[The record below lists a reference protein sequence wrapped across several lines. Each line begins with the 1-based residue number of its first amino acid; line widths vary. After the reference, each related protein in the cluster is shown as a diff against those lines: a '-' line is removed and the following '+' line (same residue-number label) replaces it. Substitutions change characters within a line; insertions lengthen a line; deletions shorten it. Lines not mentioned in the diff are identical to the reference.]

1 MGRYF
6 FLIVLNNLL
15 IYFFFL
21 SEKENVVMNNYS
33 TRSNQILNLNNNLS
47 SKYLII
53 GICFQA
59 LIWGGISGKISGT
72 VVNRETGEALP
83 GANVIVVGTSQG
95 AMADEEGEYYILN
108 LRPGVYSI
116 TASMIGFQ
124 ATTRKNVTIHSD
136 HTALISF
143 ELSTK
148 VIEGEEVFVIADKEI
163 ILMDRSA
170 SEVSIVADDIKKV
183 PKIRDVKDY
192 LNLEAGIENDLIR
205 GGGLD
210 QTALMVD
217 GMSFV
222 DNRSN
227 QPIMMVNMSSIDQ
240 ISIIKGGFNAEY
252 GNIRSGLINIIT
264 KEGSPTNF
272 SGSIDIHYDPPN
284 YKHDGFS
291 LYDPMN
297 YYLRPFLEPG
307 VMWSGT
313 QNGTWDTDMQESY
326 PEFIGWNAVSAN
338 LLSDNDP
345 SNDMSPSQARDLFLW
360 YHRAEGS
367 DELNQEQGQYAH
379 KPDINLDIGFGGPV
393 PLVGK
398 AIGDMS
404 FYFSHHNKNEMF
416 ALPTARDYYSESNT
430 QLKLT
435 MTPKEKIKLKI
446 EGLYGEINTLSASPE
461 GSGNNWYLDSG
472 TDILSSYLAT
482 SDAYADGGG
491 SAMYWPN
498 ALNPFN
504 IYRSMVG
511 LTLDHVISPSTFY
524 NIRISNVHLKNACY
538 GPDFIRDTT
547 AVRSF
552 GNVIVDE
559 APLGFLVASDY
570 TPSGDGMVFA
580 SLGGVTRDKSEVTTL
595 NIKFDLTSQ
604 INKKHQIK
612 TGFEFNYDDL
622 NTNYQSQFSYAPKNN
637 YVNQYR
643 AYPSRLSAYIQD
655 KIEIRGLFAN
665 LGLRIDSN
673 NPNKEWYT
681 VDVYSKYLSP
691 TFKEDFT
698 QLAPK
703 ESAKGH
709 LKISPR
715 IGISHPI
722 TSVAKLYFNY
732 GHFYSMPSSIDM
744 YQIGYGTAYQGID
757 YLGNPSAEIPKTI
770 AYELGVEYNLS
781 NTILL
786 HASGY
791 YKDVFEQIAYVNYT
805 SIDGSVN
812 YTTTENTN
820 YEDIRGFEIRA
831 QKRYGRWFTGW
842 INYNYIVQTWGYFGR
857 DHYYE
862 NPRDQLRYGYQN
874 PKQEKPLARPFVR
887 SSLVF
892 HTPKAWGPKIL
903 GMRPFGQWQANMLL
917 TWKAGDY
924 ITWDPLDTYELQD
937 NLQWKSEFNSDLRIA
952 KNISGGKTDLMFFMD
967 ITNVLGLQ
975 YISMQGFDGGD
986 DWRNYVESLHLP
998 MYDSEEYLAMGYTGG
1013 NDQLGDISSK
1023 DKPHINMPN
1032 RGFLTYLNPR
1042 RITIG
1047 FRYYF

>member
-1 MGRYF
+1 MF
-6 FLIVLNNLL
+6 KFP
-15 IYFFFL
+15 
-21 SEKENVVMNNYS
+21 
-33 TRSNQILNLNNNLS
+33 TRSSKKMNFINNLS
-47 SKYLII
+47 TKYLVMA
-53 GICFQA
+53 ICIQA
-59 LIWGGISGKISGT
+59 LILGGVSGKISGK
-72 VVNRETGEALP
+72 VVNRDTGEALP
-83 GANVIVVGTSQG
+83 GANVILVGTSQG
-95 AMADEEGEYYILN
+95 AMADGEGEYYILN
-108 LRPGVYSI
+108 LRPGMYSI
-116 TASMIGFQ
+116 SVSMIGFQ
-124 ATTRKNVTIHSD
+124 TVTRKDVTIHPD

-148 VIEGEEVFVIADKEI
+148 VIEGEEIFVIAEREN

-170 SEVSIVADDIKKV
+170 SEVSILADDIKKV
-183 PKIRDVKDY
+183 PNIRNIKDY
-192 LNLEAGIENDLIR
+192 LNIEAGIENGLIR

-252 GNIRSGLINIIT
+252 GNIRSGLISIIT
-264 KEGSPTNF
+264 KEGSTTNY
-272 SGSIDIHYDPPN
+272 SGSIDIYYDPPQ
-284 YKHDGFS
+284 YKHDGYS

-297 YYLRPFLEPG
+297 YYLRPFLEPS

-313 QNGTWDTDMQESY
+313 HQGAWDSETRESY

-360 YHRAEGS
+360 YHQTEGS
-367 DELNQEQGQYAH
+367 DDLGQIKGQYAH
-379 KPDINLDIGFGGPV
+379 KPDLNLDIGFGGPV
-393 PLVGK
+393 PLIGK
-398 AIGDMS
+398 ILGDMS
-404 FYFSHHNKNEMF
+404 FYFSHNNKNEMF
-416 ALPTARDYYSESNT
+416 ALPTAKDFYSESNT

-435 MTPKEKIKLKI
+435 MTPKDKIKLKI
-446 EGLYGEINTLSASPE
+446 EGIYGEVNTLSASPE

-472 TDILSSYLAT
+472 SDILWSYLAT

-491 SAMYWPN
+491 SALYWPN
-498 ALNPFN
+498 ALNPYN

-511 LTLDHVISPSTFY
+511 LTLDHVINPSTYY

-547 AVRSF
+547 MVQSF
-552 GNVIVDE
+552 GNVNVDE
-559 APLGFLVASDY
+559 SPFGFLVASNY

-604 INKKHQIK
+604 INKKHQVK

-622 NTNYQSQFSYAPKNN
+622 YTNYQSQFSYAPKNN
-637 YVNQYR
+637 YINQYR
-643 AYPSRLSAYIQD
+643 AYPSRLSLYVQD
-655 KIEIRGLFAN
+655 KIEIKGLFAN
-665 LGLRIDSN
+665 LGLRVDNSY
-673 NPNKEWYT
+673 PNINWYT
-681 VDVYSKYLSP
+681 VDLYSKYLSP

-698 QLAPK
+698 ESAPK
-703 ESAKGH
+703 ESARGH

-722 TSVAKLYFNY
+722 THAAKLYFNY

-757 YLGNPSAEIPKTI
+757 FLGNPSAEIPKTI
-770 AYELGVEYNLS
+770 AYELGVEYDLFNK
-781 NTILL
+781 ILI

-791 YKDVFEQIAYVNYT
+791 YKDVSDQIAYVGYT

-812 YTTTENTN
+812 YTTTENSN
-820 YEDIRGFEIRA
+820 YEDIRGFELRV
-831 QKRYGRWFTGW
+831 QKRFGHWVTGW
-842 INYNYIVQTWGYFGR
+842 VNYNYVVQTWGNFGR

-874 PKQEKPLARPFVR
+874 PKQEKPLARPFAR

-892 HTPKAWGPKIL
+892 HTPKVWGPKIF
-903 GMRPFGQWQANMLL
+903 GMRPFEQWQANILL
-917 TWKAGDY
+917 GWKAGEY

-937 NLQWKSEFNSDLRIA
+937 NLQWRSEFTGDLRIA
-952 KNISGGKTDLMFFMD
+952 KNISGEKFDLMFFMD
-967 ITNVLGLQ
+967 VNNVFGLQ
-975 YISMQGFDGGD
+975 YISMQGFDSGD
-986 DWRNYVESLHLP
+986 DWRNYLESLHLQ
-998 MYDSEEYLAMGYTGG
+998 MYNDEEYIAKGYTSG
-1013 NDQLGDISSK
+1013 NDRVGDVYS
-1023 DKPHINMPN
+1023 DEKPHINMPN

-1047 FRYYF
+1047 LRYNF

>member
-1 MGRYF
+1 MF
-6 FLIVLNNLL
+6 KFP
-15 IYFFFL
+15 
-21 SEKENVVMNNYS
+21 
-33 TRSNQILNLNNNLS
+33 TRSSKKMNFINNLS
-47 SKYLII
+47 TKYLVMA
-53 GICFQA
+53 ICIQA
-59 LIWGGISGKISGT
+59 LILGGVSGKISGK
-72 VVNRETGEALP
+72 VVNRDTGEALP
-83 GANVIVVGTSQG
+83 GANVILVGTSQG
-95 AMADEEGEYYILN
+95 AMADGEGEYYILN
-108 LRPGVYSI
+108 LRPGMYSI
-116 TASMIGFQ
+116 SVSMIGFQ
-124 ATTRKNVTIHSD
+124 TVTRKDVTIHPD

-148 VIEGEEVFVIADKEI
+148 VIEGEEIFVIAEKGN

-170 SEVSIVADDIKKV
+170 SEVSILADDIKKV
-183 PKIRDVKDY
+183 PNIRNIKDY
-192 LNLEAGIENDLIR
+192 LNIEAGIENGLIR

-227 QPIMMVNMSSIDQ
+227 QPVMMVNMSSIDQ

-252 GNIRSGLINIIT
+252 GNIRSGLISIIT
-264 KEGSPTNF
+264 KEGSTTNY
-272 SGSIDIHYDPPN
+272 SGSIDIYYDPPQ
-284 YKHDGFS
+284 YKHDGYS

-297 YYLRPFLEPG
+297 YYLRPFLEPS

-313 QNGTWDTDMQESY
+313 HQGAWDSETRESY

-360 YHRAEGS
+360 YHQTEGS
-367 DELNQEQGQYAH
+367 DDLGQIKGQYAH
-379 KPDINLDIGFGGPV
+379 KPDLNLDIGFGGPV
-393 PLVGK
+393 PLIGK
-398 AIGDMS
+398 ILGDMS
-404 FYFSHHNKNEMF
+404 FYFSHNNKNEMF
-416 ALPTARDYYSESNT
+416 ALPTAKDFYSESNT

-435 MTPKEKIKLKI
+435 MTPKDKIKLKI
-446 EGLYGEINTLSASPE
+446 EGIYGEVNTLSASPE

-472 TDILSSYLAT
+472 SDILWSYLAT

-491 SAMYWPN
+491 SALYWPN
-498 ALNPFN
+498 ALNPYN

-511 LTLDHVISPSTFY
+511 FTLDHVISPSTFY

-547 AVRSF
+547 MVQSF
-552 GNVIVDE
+552 GNVNVDE
-559 APLGFLVASDY
+559 SPFGFLVASNY

-604 INKKHQIK
+604 INKKHQVK

-622 NTNYQSQFSYAPKNN
+622 YTNYQSQFSYAPKNN
-637 YVNQYR
+637 YINQYR
-643 AYPSRLSAYIQD
+643 AYPSRLSLYVQD
-655 KIEIRGLFAN
+655 KIEIKGLFAN
-665 LGLRIDSN
+665 LGLRVDNSY
-673 NPNKEWYT
+673 PNINWYT
-681 VDVYSKYLSP
+681 VDLYSKYLSP

-698 QLAPK
+698 ESAPK
-703 ESAKGH
+703 ESARGH

-722 TSVAKLYFNY
+722 THAAKLYFNY

-770 AYELGVEYNLS
+770 AYELGVEYDLFNK
-781 NTILL
+781 ILI

-791 YKDVFEQIAYVNYT
+791 YKDVSDQIAYVGYT

-812 YTTTENTN
+812 YTTTENSN
-820 YEDIRGFEIRA
+820 YEDIRGFELRV
-831 QKRYGRWFTGW
+831 QKRFGHWVTGW
-842 INYNYIVQTWGYFGR
+842 VNYNYVVQTWGNFGR

-874 PKQEKPLARPFVR
+874 PKQEKPLARPFAR

-892 HTPKAWGPKIL
+892 HTPKVWGPKIF
-903 GMRPFGQWQANMLL
+903 GMRPFEQWQANILL
-917 TWKAGDY
+917 GWKAGEY

-937 NLQWKSEFNSDLRIA
+937 NLQWRSEFTGDLRIA
-952 KNISGGKTDLMFFMD
+952 KNISGEKFDLMFFMD
-967 ITNVLGLQ
+967 VNNVFGLQ
-975 YISMQGFDGGD
+975 YITMQGFDSGD
-986 DWRNYVESLHLP
+986 DWRNYLESLHLQ
-998 MYDSEEYLAMGYTGG
+998 MYNDEEYIAKGYTSG
-1013 NDQLGDISSK
+1013 NDRVGDVYS
-1023 DKPHINMPN
+1023 DEKPHINMPN

-1047 FRYYF
+1047 LRYNF

>member
-1 MGRYF
+1 MSHF
-6 FLIVLNNLL
+6 
-15 IYFFFL
+15 
-21 SEKENVVMNNYS
+21 S
-33 TRSNQILNLNNNLS
+33 TRYNKILNLNNNLS
-47 SKYLII
+47 IKYLTI

-59 LIWGGISGKISGT
+59 LIWGGVTGKISGS

-95 AMADEEGEYYILN
+95 AMADEVGEYYILN

-124 ATTRKNVTIHSD
+124 ATTKKDVTIHTD

-170 SEVSIVADDIKKV
+170 SEVSILADDIKKV
-183 PKIRDVKDY
+183 PKIRDIKDY

-205 GGGLD
+205 GGSLD
-210 QTALMVD
+210 QTSLMVD

-227 QPIMMVNMSSIDQ
+227 QPVMMVNLSSIDQ

-264 KEGSPTNF
+264 KEGSPTNY
-272 SGSIDIHYDPPN
+272 SGSIDIHYDPPQ
-284 YKHDGFS
+284 YKHDGYS

-297 YYLRPFLEPG
+297 YYLRPFLDNL
-307 VMWSGT
+307 VAWSGT
-313 QNGTWDTDMQESY
+313 QQGAWDTDMQESY

-345 SNDMSPSQARDLFLW
+345 SNDMTPSQARDLFLW
-360 YHRAEGS
+360 YHQAEGS
-367 DELNQEQGQYAH
+367 DELNQKQGQYAH
-379 KPDINLDIGFGGPV
+379 KPDINLDVGFGGPV

-398 AIGDMS
+398 AIGNMT

-416 ALPTARDYYSESNT
+416 ALPTAIDYYSESNT

-446 EGLYGEINTLSASPE
+446 EGLYGEVNTLSASPE

-547 AVRSF
+547 AIRSF

-559 APLGFLVASDY
+559 APLGFLVTSDY

-580 SLGGVTRDKSEVTTL
+580 SLGGVTRDNSKVTTL
-595 NIKFDLTSQ
+595 NVKFDLTSQ

-673 NPNKEWYT
+673 NPNQEWYT
-681 VDVYSKYLSP
+681 VDIYSKYLSP

-722 TSVAKLYFNY
+722 TSAAKLYFNY

-757 YLGNPSAEIPKTI
+757 FLGNPSAEIPKTVS
-770 AYELGVEYNLS
+770 YELGVEYNLS
-781 NTILL
+781 NTVLL

-805 SIDGSVN
+805 NIDGSVN
-812 YTTTENTN
+812 YTTTENSN

-874 PKQEKPLARPFVR
+874 PKQEKPLARPFAR

-892 HTPKAWGPKIL
+892 HTPKAWGPKIF

-924 ITWDPLDTYELQD
+924 TTWDPLETYELQD
-937 NLQWKSEFNSDLRIA
+937 NLQWRSEFNGDLRIA
-952 KNISGGKTDLMFFMD
+952 KNISGEKNDLLFFMD

-975 YISMQGFDGGD
+975 YISIQGFDGGD
-986 DWRNYVESLHLP
+986 DWRDYLESLHLP
-998 MYDSEEYLAMGYTGG
+998 MYDGEEYLAKGYTGG
-1013 NDQLGDISSK
+1013 DDRLGDVSSK

-1042 RITIG
+1042 RFTIG
-1047 FRYYF
+1047 FRYNF

>member
-1 MGRYF
+1 MAVH
-6 FLIVLNNLL
+6 I
-15 IYFFFL
+15 I
-21 SEKENVVMNNYS
+21 S
-33 TRSNQILNLNNNLS
+33 TKFNKILNS
-47 SKYLII
+47 FIKSWAGYLII
-53 GICFQA
+53 GICFQSF
-59 LIWGGISGKISGT
+59 IWAGVSGKISGEIIDK
-72 VVNRETGEALP
+72 ETGEALP

-108 LRPGVYSI
+108 LRPGAYSI
-116 TASMIGFQ
+116 TASMIGYQ
-124 ATTRKNVTIHSD
+124 TITRKDITIHSD
-136 HTALISF
+136 HTVFLNF

-148 VIEGEEVFVIADKEI
+148 IIEGDEVVVTADREI

-170 SEVSIVADDIKKV
+170 SEVSILADDIKKV
-183 PKIRDVKDY
+183 PKIRDLNDY

-205 GGGLD
+205 GGTLD

-217 GMSFV
+217 GMSFI

-227 QPIMMVNMSSIDQ
+227 QPVMMVNMSSIDQ

-264 KEGSPTNF
+264 KEGSPSNY
-272 SGSIDIHYDPPN
+272 SGSIDIYYDPPQF
-284 YKHDGFS
+284 KHDGYS
-291 LYDPMN
+291 LFDPMN

-307 VMWSGT
+307 VMWGGT
-313 QNGTWDTDMQESY
+313 QHGAWDSEMQESY

-367 DELNQEQGQYAH
+367 AELGQKKGQYAH
-379 KPDINLDIGFGGPV
+379 KPDFNLDIGFGGPV

-398 AIGDMS
+398 AIGNMT

-435 MTPKEKIKLKI
+435 MRPKSKIKLKI
-446 EGLYGEINTLSASPE
+446 EGLYGEINSLSASPE

-472 TDILSSYLAT
+472 SDILWSYLT
-482 SDAYADGGG
+482 MSDAYTDGGG
-491 SAMYWPN
+491 SAFYWPN

-511 LTLDHVISPSTFY
+511 LTFDHVISPSTFY

-547 AVRSF
+547 TIRSF
-552 GNVIVDE
+552 GNVNVDQS
-559 APLGFLVASDY
+559 PFGFLVASDY

-604 INKKHQIK
+604 INKKHQVK
-612 TGFEFNYDDL
+612 TGFELNYDDL

-637 YVNQYR
+637 YVNHYR
-643 AYPSRLSAYIQD
+643 AYPARLSAYIQD
-655 KIEIRGLFAN
+655 KIEIKGLFAN
-665 LGLRIDSN
+665 LGLRVDSN
-673 NPNKEWYT
+673 YPNKEWYS
-681 VDVYSKYLSP
+681 VDLYSKYLSP
-691 TFKEDFT
+691 TFKDDFT
-698 QLAPK
+698 KSAPK

-722 TSVAKLYFNY
+722 TSAAKLYFNY

-770 AYELGVEYNLS
+770 AYELGVEYDLS
-781 NTILL
+781 NMVLL

-791 YKDVFEQIAYVNYT
+791 YKDIFEQIAYVDYT

-812 YTTTENTN
+812 YTTTENSN
-820 YEDIRGFEIRA
+820 YEDIRGFEVRV

-874 PKQEKPLARPFVR
+874 PKQEKPLARPFAR
-887 SSLVF
+887 SNLVF
-892 HTPKAWGPKIL
+892 HTPQAWGPKIFK
-903 GMRPFGQWQANMLL
+903 MRPLEQLQANLL
-917 TWKAGDY
+917 LGWKAGDY

-937 NLQWKSEFNSDLRIA
+937 NLQWTSEFTADLRVA
-952 KNISGGKTDLMFFMD
+952 KNISSKNSDLMFFMD
-967 ITNVLGLQ
+967 VTNIFGLQ

-986 DWRNYVESLHLP
+986 DWRNYLESLHLP
-998 MYDSEEYLAMGYTGG
+998 MYDDDAYTAAGYAGG
-1013 NDQLGDISSK
+1013 DDQLGDVYSK
-1023 DKPHINMPN
+1023 SKPHINMPN

-1042 RITIG
+1042 RFTIG
-1047 FRYYF
+1047 FRYNF

>member
-1 MGRYF
+1 MF
-6 FLIVLNNLL
+6 KFP
-15 IYFFFL
+15 
-21 SEKENVVMNNYS
+21 
-33 TRSNQILNLNNNLS
+33 TRSSKKMNFINNLS
-47 SKYLII
+47 TKYLVMA
-53 GICFQA
+53 ICIQA
-59 LIWGGISGKISGT
+59 LILGGVSGKISGK
-72 VVNRETGEALP
+72 VVNRDTGEALP
-83 GANVIVVGTSQG
+83 GANVILVGTSQG
-95 AMADEEGEYYILN
+95 AMADGEGEYYILN
-108 LRPGVYSI
+108 LRPGMYSI
-116 TASMIGFQ
+116 SVSMIGFQ
-124 ATTRKNVTIHSD
+124 TVTRKDVTIHPD

-148 VIEGEEVFVIADKEI
+148 VIEGEEIFVIAEREN

-170 SEVSIVADDIKKV
+170 SEVSILADDIKKV
-183 PKIRDVKDY
+183 PNIRNIKDY
-192 LNLEAGIENDLIR
+192 LNIEAGIENGLIR

-227 QPIMMVNMSSIDQ
+227 QPVMMVNMSSIDQ

-252 GNIRSGLINIIT
+252 GNIRSGLISIIT
-264 KEGSPTNF
+264 KEGSTTNY
-272 SGSIDIHYDPPN
+272 SGSIDIYYDPPQ
-284 YKHDGFS
+284 YKHDGYS

-297 YYLRPFLEPG
+297 YYLRPFLEPS

-313 QNGTWDTDMQESY
+313 HQGAWDSETRESY

-360 YHRAEGS
+360 YHQTEGS
-367 DELNQEQGQYAH
+367 DDLGQIKGQYAH
-379 KPDINLDIGFGGPV
+379 KPDLNLDIGFGGPV
-393 PLVGK
+393 PLIGK
-398 AIGDMS
+398 ILGDMS
-404 FYFSHHNKNEMF
+404 FYFSHNNKNEMF
-416 ALPTARDYYSESNT
+416 ALPTAKDFYSESNT

-435 MTPKEKIKLKI
+435 MTPKDKIKLKI
-446 EGLYGEINTLSASPE
+446 EGIYGEVNTLSASPE

-472 TDILSSYLAT
+472 SDILWSYLAT

-491 SAMYWPN
+491 SALYWPN
-498 ALNPFN
+498 ALNPYN

-511 LTLDHVISPSTFY
+511 LTLDHVINPSTYY

-547 AVRSF
+547 MVRSF

-559 APLGFLVASDY
+559 SPFGFLVASNY

-604 INKKHQIK
+604 INKKHQVK

-622 NTNYQSQFSYAPKNN
+622 YTNYQSQFSYAPKNN
-637 YVNQYR
+637 YINQYR
-643 AYPSRLSAYIQD
+643 AYPSRLSLYVQD
-655 KIEIRGLFAN
+655 KIEIKGLFAN
-665 LGLRIDSN
+665 LGLRVDNSY
-673 NPNKEWYT
+673 PNINWYT
-681 VDVYSKYLSP
+681 VDLYSKYLSP

-698 QLAPK
+698 ESAPK
-703 ESAKGH
+703 ESARGH

-722 TSVAKLYFNY
+722 THAAKLYFNY

-757 YLGNPSAEIPKTI
+757 FLGNPSAEIPKTI
-770 AYELGVEYNLS
+770 AYELGVEYDLFNK
-781 NTILL
+781 ILI

-791 YKDVFEQIAYVNYT
+791 YKDVSDQIAYVGYT

-812 YTTTENTN
+812 YTTTENSN
-820 YEDIRGFEIRA
+820 YEDIRGFELRV
-831 QKRYGRWFTGW
+831 QKRFGHWVTGW
-842 INYNYIVQTWGYFGR
+842 VNYNYVVQTWGNFGR

-874 PKQEKPLARPFVR
+874 PKQEKPLARPFAR

-892 HTPKAWGPKIL
+892 HTPKVWGPKIF
-903 GMRPFGQWQANMLL
+903 GMRPFEQWQANILL
-917 TWKAGDY
+917 GWKAGEY

-937 NLQWKSEFNSDLRIA
+937 NLQWRSEFTGDLRIA
-952 KNISGGKTDLMFFMD
+952 KNISGEKFDLMFFMD
-967 ITNVLGLQ
+967 VNNVFGLQ
-975 YISMQGFDGGD
+975 YISMQGFDSGD
-986 DWRNYVESLHLP
+986 DWRNYLESLHLQ
-998 MYDSEEYLAMGYTGG
+998 MYNDEEYIAKGYTSG
-1013 NDQLGDISSK
+1013 NDRVGDVYS
-1023 DKPHINMPN
+1023 DEKPHINMPN

-1047 FRYYF
+1047 LRYNF

>member
-1 MGRYF
+1 MF
-6 FLIVLNNLL
+6 KFP
-15 IYFFFL
+15 
-21 SEKENVVMNNYS
+21 
-33 TRSNQILNLNNNLS
+33 TRSSKKMNFINNLS
-47 SKYLII
+47 TKYLVMA
-53 GICFQA
+53 ICIQA
-59 LIWGGISGKISGT
+59 LILGGVSGKISGK
-72 VVNRETGEALP
+72 VVNRDTGEALP
-83 GANVIVVGTSQG
+83 GANVILVGTSQG
-95 AMADEEGEYYILN
+95 AMADGEGEYYILN
-108 LRPGVYSI
+108 LRPGMYSI
-116 TASMIGFQ
+116 SVSMIGFQ
-124 ATTRKNVTIHSD
+124 TVTRKDVTIHPD

-148 VIEGEEVFVIADKEI
+148 VIEGEEIFVIAEREN

-170 SEVSIVADDIKKV
+170 SEVSILADDIKKV
-183 PKIRDVKDY
+183 PNIRNIKDY
-192 LNLEAGIENDLIR
+192 LNIEAGIENGLIR

-227 QPIMMVNMSSIDQ
+227 QPVMMVNMSSIDQ

-252 GNIRSGLINIIT
+252 GNIRSGLISIIT
-264 KEGSPTNF
+264 KEGSTTNY
-272 SGSIDIHYDPPN
+272 SGSIDIYYDPPQ
-284 YKHDGFS
+284 YKHDGYS

-297 YYLRPFLEPG
+297 YYLRPFLEPS

-313 QNGTWDTDMQESY
+313 HQGAWDSETRESY

-360 YHRAEGS
+360 YHQTEGS
-367 DELNQEQGQYAH
+367 DDLGQIKGQYAH
-379 KPDINLDIGFGGPV
+379 KPDLNLDIGFGGPV
-393 PLVGK
+393 PLIGK
-398 AIGDMS
+398 ILGDMS
-404 FYFSHHNKNEMF
+404 FYFSHNNKNEMF
-416 ALPTARDYYSESNT
+416 ALPTAKDFYSESNT

-435 MTPKEKIKLKI
+435 MTPKDKIKLKI
-446 EGLYGEINTLSASPE
+446 EGIYGEVNTLSASPE

-472 TDILSSYLAT
+472 SDILWSYLAT

-491 SAMYWPN
+491 SALYWPN
-498 ALNPFN
+498 ALNPYN

-511 LTLDHVISPSTFY
+511 LTLDHVINPSTYY

-547 AVRSF
+547 MVQSF
-552 GNVIVDE
+552 GNVNVDE
-559 APLGFLVASDY
+559 SPFGFLVASNY

-604 INKKHQIK
+604 INKKHQVK

-622 NTNYQSQFSYAPKNN
+622 YTNYQSQFSYAPKNN
-637 YVNQYR
+637 YINQYR
-643 AYPSRLSAYIQD
+643 AYPSRLSLYVQD
-655 KIEIRGLFAN
+655 KIEIKGLFAN
-665 LGLRIDSN
+665 LGLRVDNSY
-673 NPNKEWYT
+673 PNINWYT
-681 VDVYSKYLSP
+681 VDLYSKYLSP

-698 QLAPK
+698 ESAPK
-703 ESAKGH
+703 ESARGH

-722 TSVAKLYFNY
+722 THAAKLYFNY

-757 YLGNPSAEIPKTI
+757 FLGNPSAEIPKTI
-770 AYELGVEYNLS
+770 AYELGVEYDLFNK
-781 NTILL
+781 ILI

-791 YKDVFEQIAYVNYT
+791 YKDVSDQIAYVGYT

-812 YTTTENTN
+812 YTTTENSN
-820 YEDIRGFEIRA
+820 YEDIRGFELRV
-831 QKRYGRWFTGW
+831 QKRFGHWVTGW
-842 INYNYIVQTWGYFGR
+842 VNYNYVVQTWGNFGR

-874 PKQEKPLARPFVR
+874 PKQEKPLARPFAR

-892 HTPKAWGPKIL
+892 HTPKVWGPKIF
-903 GMRPFGQWQANMLL
+903 GMRPFEQWQANILL
-917 TWKAGDY
+917 GWKAGEY

-937 NLQWKSEFNSDLRIA
+937 NLQWRSEFTGDLRIA
-952 KNISGGKTDLMFFMD
+952 KNISGEKFDLMFFMD
-967 ITNVLGLQ
+967 VNNVFGLQ
-975 YISMQGFDGGD
+975 YISMQGFDSGD
-986 DWRNYVESLHLP
+986 DWRNYLESLHLQ
-998 MYDSEEYLAMGYTGG
+998 MYNDEEYIAKGYTSG
-1013 NDQLGDISSK
+1013 NDRVGDVYS
-1023 DKPHINMPN
+1023 DEKPHINMPN

-1047 FRYYF
+1047 LRYNF

>member
-1 MGRYF
+1 MF
-6 FLIVLNNLL
+6 KFP
-15 IYFFFL
+15 
-21 SEKENVVMNNYS
+21 
-33 TRSNQILNLNNNLS
+33 TRSSKKMNFINNLS
-47 SKYLII
+47 TKYLVMA
-53 GICFQA
+53 ICIQA
-59 LIWGGISGKISGT
+59 LILGGVSGKISGK
-72 VVNRETGEALP
+72 VVNRDTGEALP
-83 GANVIVVGTSQG
+83 GANVILVGTSQG
-95 AMADEEGEYYILN
+95 AMADGEGEYYILN
-108 LRPGVYSI
+108 LRPGMYSI
-116 TASMIGFQ
+116 SVSMIGFQ
-124 ATTRKNVTIHSD
+124 TVTRKDVTIHPD

-148 VIEGEEVFVIADKEI
+148 VIEGEEIFVIAEREN

-170 SEVSIVADDIKKV
+170 SEVSILADDIKKV
-183 PKIRDVKDY
+183 PNIRNIKDY
-192 LNLEAGIENDLIR
+192 LNIEAGIENGLIR

-227 QPIMMVNMSSIDQ
+227 QPVMMVNMSSIDQ

-252 GNIRSGLINIIT
+252 GNIRSGLISIIT
-264 KEGSPTNF
+264 KEGSTTNY
-272 SGSIDIHYDPPN
+272 SGSIDIYYDPPQ
-284 YKHDGFS
+284 YKHDGYS

-297 YYLRPFLEPG
+297 YYLRPFLEPS

-313 QNGTWDTDMQESY
+313 HQGAWDSETRESY

-360 YHRAEGS
+360 YHQTEGS
-367 DELNQEQGQYAH
+367 DDLGQIKGQYAH
-379 KPDINLDIGFGGPV
+379 KPDLNLDIGFGGPV
-393 PLVGK
+393 PLIGK
-398 AIGDMS
+398 TLGDMS
-404 FYFSHHNKNEMF
+404 FYFSHNNKNEMF
-416 ALPTARDYYSESNT
+416 ALPTAKDFYSESNT

-435 MTPKEKIKLKI
+435 MTPKDKIKLKI
-446 EGLYGEINTLSASPE
+446 EGIYGEVNTLSASPE

-472 TDILSSYLAT
+472 SDILWSYLAT

-491 SAMYWPN
+491 SALYWPN
-498 ALNPFN
+498 ALNPYN

-511 LTLDHVISPSTFY
+511 LTLDHVINPSTYY

-547 AVRSF
+547 MVRSF

-559 APLGFLVASDY
+559 SPFGFLVASNY

-604 INKKHQIK
+604 INKKHQVK

-622 NTNYQSQFSYAPKNN
+622 YTNYQSQFSYAPKNN
-637 YVNQYR
+637 YINQYR
-643 AYPSRLSAYIQD
+643 AYPSRLSLYVQD
-655 KIEIRGLFAN
+655 KIEIKGLFAN
-665 LGLRIDSN
+665 LGLRVDNSY
-673 NPNKEWYT
+673 PNINWYT
-681 VDVYSKYLSP
+681 VDLYSKYLSP

-698 QLAPK
+698 ESAPK
-703 ESAKGH
+703 ESARGH

-722 TSVAKLYFNY
+722 THAAKLYFNY

-770 AYELGVEYNLS
+770 AYELGVEYDLFNK
-781 NTILL
+781 ILI

-791 YKDVFEQIAYVNYT
+791 YKDVSDQIAYVGYT

-812 YTTTENTN
+812 YTTTENSN
-820 YEDIRGFEIRA
+820 YEDIRGFELRV
-831 QKRYGRWFTGW
+831 QKRFGHWVTGW
-842 INYNYIVQTWGYFGR
+842 VNYNYVVQTWGNFGR

-874 PKQEKPLARPFVR
+874 PKQEKPLARPFAR

-892 HTPKAWGPKIL
+892 HTPKVWGPKIF
-903 GMRPFGQWQANMLL
+903 GMRPFEQWQANILL
-917 TWKAGDY
+917 GWKAGEY

-937 NLQWKSEFNSDLRIA
+937 NLQWRSEFTGDLRIA
-952 KNISGGKTDLMFFMD
+952 KNISGEKFDLMFFMD
-967 ITNVLGLQ
+967 VNNVFGLQ
-975 YISMQGFDGGD
+975 YISMQGFDSGD
-986 DWRNYVESLHLP
+986 DWRNYLESLHLQ
-998 MYDSEEYLAMGYTGG
+998 MYNDEEYIAKGYTSG
-1013 NDQLGDISSK
+1013 NDRVGDVYS
-1023 DKPHINMPN
+1023 DEKPHINMPN

-1047 FRYYF
+1047 LRYNF

>member
-1 MGRYF
+1 MSNYSSISNQ
-6 FLIVLNNLL
+6 IVNLYNNLL
-15 IYFFFL
+15 F
-21 SEKENVVMNNYS
+21 
-33 TRSNQILNLNNNLS
+33 
-47 SKYLII
+47 KYLAI

-59 LIWGGISGKISGT
+59 LVWGGISGKISGT

-83 GANVIVVGTSQG
+83 GANVIVIGTSQG

-148 VIEGEEVFVIADKEI
+148 VIEGEEVFVIAEKEI

-170 SEVSIVADDIKKV
+170 SEVSMVADDIKKV
-183 PKIRDVKDY
+183 PKIRDIKDY
-192 LNLEAGIENDLIR
+192 LNLKAGIENDLIR

-227 QPIMMVNMSSIDQ
+227 QPVMMVNMSSIDQ

-264 KEGSPTNF
+264 KEGSPTNY

-398 AIGDMS
+398 AIGNMT

-504 IYRSMVG
+504 IYRSMLG

-903 GMRPFGQWQANMLL
+903 GMRPFGQWQANVLL

-937 NLQWKSEFNSDLRIA
+937 NLQWRSEFNSDLRIA

-1047 FRYYF
+1047 FRYNF

>member
-1 MGRYF
+1 MF
-6 FLIVLNNLL
+6 KFP
-15 IYFFFL
+15 
-21 SEKENVVMNNYS
+21 
-33 TRSNQILNLNNNLS
+33 TRSSKKMNFINNLS
-47 SKYLII
+47 TKYLVMA
-53 GICFQA
+53 ICIQA
-59 LIWGGISGKISGT
+59 LILGGVSGKISGK
-72 VVNRETGEALP
+72 VVNRDTGEALP
-83 GANVIVVGTSQG
+83 GANVILVGTSQG
-95 AMADEEGEYYILN
+95 AMADGEGEYYILN
-108 LRPGVYSI
+108 LRPGMYSI
-116 TASMIGFQ
+116 SVSMIGFQ
-124 ATTRKNVTIHSD
+124 TVTRKDVTIHPD

-148 VIEGEEVFVIADKEI
+148 VIEGEEIFVIAEKEN

-170 SEVSIVADDIKKV
+170 SEVSILADDIKKV
-183 PKIRDVKDY
+183 PNIRNIKDY
-192 LNLEAGIENDLIR
+192 LNIEAGIENGLIR

-227 QPIMMVNMSSIDQ
+227 QPVMMVNMSSIDQ

-252 GNIRSGLINIIT
+252 GNIRSGLISIIT
-264 KEGSPTNF
+264 KEGSTTNY
-272 SGSIDIHYDPPN
+272 SGSIDIYYDPPQ
-284 YKHDGFS
+284 YKHDGYS

-297 YYLRPFLEPG
+297 YYLRPFLEPS

-313 QNGTWDTDMQESY
+313 HQGAWDSETRESY

-360 YHRAEGS
+360 YHQTEGS
-367 DELNQEQGQYAH
+367 DDLGQIKGQYAH
-379 KPDINLDIGFGGPV
+379 KPDLNLDIGFGGPV
-393 PLVGK
+393 PLIGK
-398 AIGDMS
+398 ILGDMS
-404 FYFSHHNKNEMF
+404 FYFSHNNKNEMF
-416 ALPTARDYYSESNT
+416 ALPTAKDFYSESNT

-435 MTPKEKIKLKI
+435 MTPKDKIKLKI
-446 EGLYGEINTLSASPE
+446 EGIYGEVNTLSASPE

-472 TDILSSYLAT
+472 SDILWSYLAT

-491 SAMYWPN
+491 SALYWPN
-498 ALNPFN
+498 ALNPYN

-511 LTLDHVISPSTFY
+511 LTLDHVINPSTYY

-547 AVRSF
+547 MVRFF

-559 APLGFLVASDY
+559 SPFGFLVASNY

-604 INKKHQIK
+604 INKKHQVK

-622 NTNYQSQFSYAPKNN
+622 YTNYQSQFSYAPKNN
-637 YVNQYR
+637 YINQYR
-643 AYPSRLSAYIQD
+643 AYPSRLSLYVQD
-655 KIEIRGLFAN
+655 KIEIKGLFAN
-665 LGLRIDSN
+665 LGLRVDNSY
-673 NPNKEWYT
+673 PNINWYT
-681 VDVYSKYLSP
+681 VDLYSKYLSP

-698 QLAPK
+698 ESAPK
-703 ESAKGH
+703 ESARGH

-722 TSVAKLYFNY
+722 THAAKLYFNY

-770 AYELGVEYNLS
+770 AYELGVEYDLFNK
-781 NTILL
+781 ILI

-791 YKDVFEQIAYVNYT
+791 YKDVSDQIAYVGYT

-812 YTTTENTN
+812 YTTTENSN
-820 YEDIRGFEIRA
+820 YEDIRGFELRV
-831 QKRYGRWFTGW
+831 QKRFGHWVTGW
-842 INYNYIVQTWGYFGR
+842 VNYNYVVQTWGNFGR

-874 PKQEKPLARPFVR
+874 PKQEKPLARPFAR

-892 HTPKAWGPKIL
+892 HTPKVWGPKIF
-903 GMRPFGQWQANMLL
+903 GMRPFEQWQANILL
-917 TWKAGDY
+917 GWKAGEY

-937 NLQWKSEFNSDLRIA
+937 NLQWRSEFTGDLRIA
-952 KNISGGKTDLMFFMD
+952 KNISGEKFDLMFFMD
-967 ITNVLGLQ
+967 VNNVFGLQ
-975 YISMQGFDGGD
+975 YISMQGFDSGD
-986 DWRNYVESLHLP
+986 DWRNYLESLHLQ
-998 MYDSEEYLAMGYTGG
+998 MYNDEEYIAKGYTSG
-1013 NDQLGDISSK
+1013 NDRVGDVYS
-1023 DKPHINMPN
+1023 DEKPHINMPN

-1047 FRYYF
+1047 LRYNF

>member
-1 MGRYF
+1 MF
-6 FLIVLNNLL
+6 KFP
-15 IYFFFL
+15 
-21 SEKENVVMNNYS
+21 
-33 TRSNQILNLNNNLS
+33 TRSSKKMNFINNLS
-47 SKYLII
+47 TKYLVMA
-53 GICFQA
+53 ICIQA
-59 LIWGGISGKISGT
+59 LILGGVSGKISGK
-72 VVNRETGEALP
+72 VVNRDTGEALP
-83 GANVIVVGTSQG
+83 GANVILVGTSQG
-95 AMADEEGEYYILN
+95 AMADGEGEYYILN
-108 LRPGVYSI
+108 LRPGMYSI
-116 TASMIGFQ
+116 SVSMIGFQ
-124 ATTRKNVTIHSD
+124 TVTRKDVTIHTN
-136 HTALISF
+136 HTTLISF

-148 VIEGEEVFVIADKEI
+148 VIEGEEIFVIAEREN

-170 SEVSIVADDIKKV
+170 SEVSILADDIKKV
-183 PKIRDVKDY
+183 PNIRNIKDY
-192 LNLEAGIENDLIR
+192 LNIEAGIENGLIR

-252 GNIRSGLINIIT
+252 GNIRSGLISIIT
-264 KEGSPTNF
+264 KEGSTTNY
-272 SGSIDIHYDPPN
+272 SGSIDIYYDPPQ
-284 YKHDGFS
+284 YKHDGYS

-297 YYLRPFLEPG
+297 YYLRPFLEPS

-313 QNGTWDTDMQESY
+313 HQGAWDSETRESY

-360 YHRAEGS
+360 YHQTEGS
-367 DELNQEQGQYAH
+367 DDLGQIKGQYAH
-379 KPDINLDIGFGGPV
+379 KPDLNLDIGFGGPV
-393 PLVGK
+393 PLIGK
-398 AIGDMS
+398 ILGDMS
-404 FYFSHHNKNEMF
+404 FYFSHNNKNEMF
-416 ALPTARDYYSESNT
+416 ALPTAKDFYSESNT

-435 MTPKEKIKLKI
+435 MTPKDKIKLKI
-446 EGLYGEINTLSASPE
+446 EGIYGEVNTLSASPE

-472 TDILSSYLAT
+472 SDILWSYLAT

-491 SAMYWPN
+491 SALYWPN
-498 ALNPFN
+498 ALNPYN

-511 LTLDHVISPSTFY
+511 LTLDHVINPSTYY

-547 AVRSF
+547 MVRFF

-559 APLGFLVASDY
+559 SPFGFLVASNY

-604 INKKHQIK
+604 INKKHQVK

-622 NTNYQSQFSYAPKNN
+622 YTNYQSQFSYAPKNN
-637 YVNQYR
+637 YINQYR
-643 AYPSRLSAYIQD
+643 AYPSRLSLYVQD
-655 KIEIRGLFAN
+655 KIEIKGLFAN
-665 LGLRIDSN
+665 LGLRVDNSY
-673 NPNKEWYT
+673 PNINWYT
-681 VDVYSKYLSP
+681 VDLYSKYLSP

-698 QLAPK
+698 ESAPK
-703 ESAKGH
+703 ESARGH

-722 TSVAKLYFNY
+722 THAAKLYFNY

-757 YLGNPSAEIPKTI
+757 FLGNPSAEIPKTI
-770 AYELGVEYNLS
+770 AYELGVEYDLFNK
-781 NTILL
+781 ILI

-791 YKDVFEQIAYVNYT
+791 YKDVSDQIAYVGYT

-812 YTTTENTN
+812 YTTTENSN
-820 YEDIRGFEIRA
+820 YEDIRGFELRV
-831 QKRYGRWFTGW
+831 QKRFGHWVTGW
-842 INYNYIVQTWGYFGR
+842 VNYNYVVQTWGNFGR

-874 PKQEKPLARPFVR
+874 PKQEKPLARPFAR

-892 HTPKAWGPKIL
+892 HTPKVWGPKIF
-903 GMRPFGQWQANMLL
+903 GMRPFEQWQANILL
-917 TWKAGDY
+917 GWKAGEY

-937 NLQWKSEFNSDLRIA
+937 NLQWRSEFTGDLRIA
-952 KNISGGKTDLMFFMD
+952 KNISGEKFDLMFFMD
-967 ITNVLGLQ
+967 VNNVFGLQ
-975 YISMQGFDGGD
+975 YISMQGFDSGD
-986 DWRNYVESLHLP
+986 DWRNYLESLHLQ
-998 MYDSEEYLAMGYTGG
+998 MYNDEEYIAKGYTSG
-1013 NDQLGDISSK
+1013 NDRVGDVYS
-1023 DKPHINMPN
+1023 DEKPHINMPN
-1032 RGFLTYLNPR
+1032 RGFLTYINPR

-1047 FRYYF
+1047 LRYNF

>member
-1 MGRYF
+1 MF
-6 FLIVLNNLL
+6 KFP
-15 IYFFFL
+15 
-21 SEKENVVMNNYS
+21 
-33 TRSNQILNLNNNLS
+33 TRSSKKMNFINNLS
-47 SKYLII
+47 TKYLVMA
-53 GICFQA
+53 ICIQA
-59 LIWGGISGKISGT
+59 LILGGVSGKISGK
-72 VVNRETGEALP
+72 VVNRDTGEALP
-83 GANVIVVGTSQG
+83 GANVILVGTSQG
-95 AMADEEGEYYILN
+95 AMADGEGEYYILN
-108 LRPGVYSI
+108 LRPGMYSI
-116 TASMIGFQ
+116 SVSMIGFQ
-124 ATTRKNVTIHSD
+124 TVTRKDVTIHTN
-136 HTALISF
+136 HTTLISF

-148 VIEGEEVFVIADKEI
+148 VIEGEEIFVIAEREN

-170 SEVSIVADDIKKV
+170 SEVSILADDIKKV
-183 PKIRDVKDY
+183 PNIRNIKDY
-192 LNLEAGIENDLIR
+192 LNIEAGIENGLIR

-227 QPIMMVNMSSIDQ
+227 QPVMMVNMSSIDQ

-252 GNIRSGLINIIT
+252 GNIRSGLISIIT
-264 KEGSPTNF
+264 KEGSTTNY
-272 SGSIDIHYDPPN
+272 SGSIDIYYDPPQ
-284 YKHDGFS
+284 YKHDGYS

-297 YYLRPFLEPG
+297 YYLRPFLEPS

-313 QNGTWDTDMQESY
+313 HQGAWDSETRESY

-360 YHRAEGS
+360 YHQTEGS
-367 DELNQEQGQYAH
+367 DDLGQIKGQYAH
-379 KPDINLDIGFGGPV
+379 KPDLNLDIGFGGPV
-393 PLVGK
+393 PLIGK
-398 AIGDMS
+398 ILGDMS
-404 FYFSHHNKNEMF
+404 FYFSHNNKNEMF
-416 ALPTARDYYSESNT
+416 ALPTAKDFYSESNT

-435 MTPKEKIKLKI
+435 MTPKDKIKLKI
-446 EGLYGEINTLSASPE
+446 EGIYGEVNTLSASPE

-472 TDILSSYLAT
+472 SDILWSYLAT

-491 SAMYWPN
+491 SALYWPN
-498 ALNPFN
+498 ALNPYN

-511 LTLDHVISPSTFY
+511 LTLDHVINPSTYY

-547 AVRSF
+547 MVQSF
-552 GNVIVDE
+552 GNVNVDE
-559 APLGFLVASDY
+559 SPFGFLVASNY

-604 INKKHQIK
+604 INKKHQVK

-622 NTNYQSQFSYAPKNN
+622 YTNYQSQFSYAPKNN
-637 YVNQYR
+637 YINQYR
-643 AYPSRLSAYIQD
+643 AYPSRLSLYVQD
-655 KIEIRGLFAN
+655 KIEIKGLFAN
-665 LGLRIDSN
+665 LGLRVDNSY
-673 NPNKEWYT
+673 PNINWYT
-681 VDVYSKYLSP
+681 VDLYSKYLSP

-698 QLAPK
+698 ESAPK
-703 ESAKGH
+703 ESARGH

-722 TSVAKLYFNY
+722 THAAKLYFNY

-770 AYELGVEYNLS
+770 AYELGVEYDLFNK
-781 NTILL
+781 ILI

-791 YKDVFEQIAYVNYT
+791 YKDVSDQIAYVGYT

-812 YTTTENTN
+812 YTTTENSN
-820 YEDIRGFEIRA
+820 YEDIRGFELRV
-831 QKRYGRWFTGW
+831 QKRFGHWVTGW
-842 INYNYIVQTWGYFGR
+842 VNYNYVVQTWGNFGR

-874 PKQEKPLARPFVR
+874 PKQEKPLARPFAR

-892 HTPKAWGPKIL
+892 HTPKVWGPKIF
-903 GMRPFGQWQANMLL
+903 GMRPFEQWQANILL
-917 TWKAGDY
+917 GWKAGEY

-937 NLQWKSEFNSDLRIA
+937 NLQWRSEFTGDLRIA
-952 KNISGGKTDLMFFMD
+952 KNISGEKFDLMFFMD
-967 ITNVLGLQ
+967 VNNVFGLQ
-975 YISMQGFDGGD
+975 YISMQGFDSGD
-986 DWRNYVESLHLP
+986 DWRNYLESLHLQ
-998 MYDSEEYLAMGYTGG
+998 MYNDEEYIAKGYTSG
-1013 NDQLGDISSK
+1013 NDRVGDVYS
-1023 DKPHINMPN
+1023 DEKPHINMPN

-1047 FRYYF
+1047 LRYNF

>member
-1 MGRYF
+1 MRNF
-6 FLIVLNNLL
+6 
-15 IYFFFL
+15 
-21 SEKENVVMNNYS
+21 S
-33 TRSNQILNLNNNLS
+33 TISNKILNLNNNLS
-47 SKYLII
+47 IKYLTI

-59 LIWGGISGKISGT
+59 LIWGGVTGKISGSI
-72 VVNRETGEALP
+72 VNRETGESLP
-83 GANVIVVGTSQG
+83 GANVVVVGTSQG
-95 AMADEEGEYYILN
+95 AMADDDGEYYILN
-108 LRPGVYSI
+108 LRPGIYSI
-116 TASMIGFQ
+116 SASMIGFQ
-124 ATTRKNVTIHSD
+124 ATTRKDVTIHAD

-148 VIEGEEVFVIADKEI
+148 VIEGEEIFVIADKEI

-183 PKIRDVKDY
+183 PKIRDIKDY

-205 GGGLD
+205 GGSLD

-227 QPIMMVNMSSIDQ
+227 QPVMMVNMSSIDQ

-264 KEGSPTNF
+264 KEGSPTSY
-272 SGSIDIHYDPPN
+272 SGSIDIHYDPPQ

-297 YYLRPFLEPG
+297 YYLRPFLEPS
-307 VMWSGT
+307 VMWGGT
-313 QNGTWDTDMQESY
+313 QHWDTDMQESY

-338 LLSDNDP
+338 LLSDNNP

-367 DELNQEQGQYAH
+367 DDLDQKQGQYAH

-398 AIGDMS
+398 AIGNMS

-446 EGLYGEINTLSASPE
+446 EGLYGEVNTLSASPE

-482 SDAYADGGG
+482 SDAYADGGS

-547 AVRSF
+547 AIRSF

-580 SLGGVTRDKSEVTTL
+580 SLGGVTRDNSEVTTL
-595 NIKFDLTSQ
+595 NIKVDLTSQ
-604 INKKHQIK
+604 INKRHQVK

-655 KIEIRGLFAN
+655 KIEIKGLFAN

-698 QLAPK
+698 QSAPK

-709 LKISPR
+709 IKISPR
-715 IGISHPI
+715 IGISHPV
-722 TSVAKLYFNY
+722 TSAAKLYFNY

-757 YLGNPSAEIPKTI
+757 FLGNPSAEIPKTVS
-770 AYELGVEYNLS
+770 YELGVEYNLS
-781 NTILL
+781 NTVLL

-805 SIDGSVN
+805 NIDGSVN
-812 YTTTENTN
+812 YTTTENSN

-874 PKQEKPLARPFVR
+874 PKQEKPLARPFAR

-892 HTPKAWGPKIL
+892 HTPKAWGPKIF

-924 ITWDPLDTYELQD
+924 TTWDPLETYVLQD
-937 NLQWKSEFNSDLRIA
+937 NLQWRSEFNGDLRIA
-952 KNISGGKTDLMFFMD
+952 KNISGEKNDLLFFMD

-975 YISMQGFDGGD
+975 YISIQGFDGGD
-986 DWRNYVESLHLP
+986 DWRDYLESLHLP
-998 MYDSEEYLAMGYTGG
+998 MYDGEEYLAKGYTGG
-1013 NDQLGDISSK
+1013 NDRLGDVSSK
-1023 DKPHINMPN
+1023 TKPHINMPN

-1042 RITIG
+1042 RFTIG
-1047 FRYYF
+1047 FRYNF

>member
-1 MGRYF
+1 MF
-6 FLIVLNNLL
+6 KFP
-15 IYFFFL
+15 
-21 SEKENVVMNNYS
+21 
-33 TRSNQILNLNNNLS
+33 TRSSKKMNFINNLS
-47 SKYLII
+47 TKYLVMA
-53 GICFQA
+53 ICIQA
-59 LIWGGISGKISGT
+59 LILGGVSGKISGK
-72 VVNRETGEALP
+72 VVNRDTGEALP
-83 GANVIVVGTSQG
+83 GANVILVGTSQG
-95 AMADEEGEYYILN
+95 AMADGEGEYYILN
-108 LRPGVYSI
+108 LRPGMYSI
-116 TASMIGFQ
+116 SVSMIGFQ
-124 ATTRKNVTIHSD
+124 TVTRKDVTIHPD

-148 VIEGEEVFVIADKEI
+148 VIEGEEIFVIAEREN

-170 SEVSIVADDIKKV
+170 SEVSILADDIKKV
-183 PKIRDVKDY
+183 PNIRNIKDY
-192 LNLEAGIENDLIR
+192 LNIEAGIENGLIR

-227 QPIMMVNMSSIDQ
+227 QPVMMVNMSSIDQ

-252 GNIRSGLINIIT
+252 GNIRSGLISIIT
-264 KEGSPTNF
+264 KEGSTTNY
-272 SGSIDIHYDPPN
+272 SGSIDIYYDPPQ
-284 YKHDGFS
+284 YKHDGYS

-297 YYLRPFLEPG
+297 YYLRPFLEPS

-313 QNGTWDTDMQESY
+313 HQGAWDSETRESY

-360 YHRAEGS
+360 YHQTEGS
-367 DELNQEQGQYAH
+367 DDLGQIKGQYAH
-379 KPDINLDIGFGGPV
+379 KPDLNLDIGFGGPV
-393 PLVGK
+393 PLIGK
-398 AIGDMS
+398 ILGDMS
-404 FYFSHHNKNEMF
+404 FYFSHNNKNEMF
-416 ALPTARDYYSESNT
+416 ALPTAKDFYSESNT

-435 MTPKEKIKLKI
+435 MTPKDKIKLKI
-446 EGLYGEINTLSASPE
+446 EGIYGEVNTLSASPE

-472 TDILSSYLAT
+472 SDILWSYLAT

-491 SAMYWPN
+491 SALYWPN
-498 ALNPFN
+498 ALNPYN

-511 LTLDHVISPSTFY
+511 LTLDHVINPSTYY

-547 AVRSF
+547 MVQSF
-552 GNVIVDE
+552 GNVNVDE
-559 APLGFLVASDY
+559 SPFGFLVASNY

-604 INKKHQIK
+604 INKKHQVK

-622 NTNYQSQFSYAPKNN
+622 YTNYQSQFSYAPKNN
-637 YVNQYR
+637 YINQYR
-643 AYPSRLSAYIQD
+643 AYPSRLSLYVQD
-655 KIEIRGLFAN
+655 KIEIKGLFAN
-665 LGLRIDSN
+665 LGLRVDNSY
-673 NPNKEWYT
+673 PNINWYT
-681 VDVYSKYLSP
+681 VDLYSKYLSP

-698 QLAPK
+698 ESAPK
-703 ESAKGH
+703 ESARGH

-722 TSVAKLYFNY
+722 THAAKLYFNY

-770 AYELGVEYNLS
+770 AYELGVEYDLFNK
-781 NTILL
+781 ILI

-791 YKDVFEQIAYVNYT
+791 YKDVSDQIAYVGYT

-812 YTTTENTN
+812 YTTTENSN
-820 YEDIRGFEIRA
+820 YEDIRGFELRV
-831 QKRYGRWFTGW
+831 QKRFGHWVTGW
-842 INYNYIVQTWGYFGR
+842 VNYNYVVQTWGNFGR

-874 PKQEKPLARPFVR
+874 PKQEKPLARPFAR

-892 HTPKAWGPKIL
+892 HTPKVWGPKIF
-903 GMRPFGQWQANMLL
+903 GMRPFEQWQANILL
-917 TWKAGDY
+917 GWKAGEY

-937 NLQWKSEFNSDLRIA
+937 NLQWRSEFTGDLRIA
-952 KNISGGKTDLMFFMD
+952 KNISGEKFDLMFFMD
-967 ITNVLGLQ
+967 VNNVFGLQ
-975 YISMQGFDGGD
+975 YISMQGFDSGD
-986 DWRNYVESLHLP
+986 DWRNYLESLHLQ
-998 MYDSEEYLAMGYTGG
+998 MYNDEEYIAKGYTSG
-1013 NDQLGDISSK
+1013 NDRVGDVYS
-1023 DKPHINMPN
+1023 DEKPHINMPN

-1047 FRYYF
+1047 LRYNF

>member
-1 MGRYF
+1 MF
-6 FLIVLNNLL
+6 KFP
-15 IYFFFL
+15 
-21 SEKENVVMNNYS
+21 
-33 TRSNQILNLNNNLS
+33 TRSSKKMNFINNLS
-47 SKYLII
+47 TKYLVMA
-53 GICFQA
+53 ICIQA
-59 LIWGGISGKISGT
+59 LILGGVSGKISGK
-72 VVNRETGEALP
+72 VVNRDTGEALP
-83 GANVIVVGTSQG
+83 GANVILVGTSQG
-95 AMADEEGEYYILN
+95 AMADGEGEYYILN
-108 LRPGVYSI
+108 LRPGMYSI
-116 TASMIGFQ
+116 SVSMIGFQ
-124 ATTRKNVTIHSD
+124 AITRKDVTIHTN
-136 HTALISF
+136 HTTLISF

-148 VIEGEEVFVIADKEI
+148 VIEGEEIFVIAEREN

-170 SEVSIVADDIKKV
+170 SEVSILADDIKKV
-183 PKIRDVKDY
+183 PNIRNIKDY
-192 LNLEAGIENDLIR
+192 LNIEAGIENGLIR

-227 QPIMMVNMSSIDQ
+227 QPVMMVNMSSIDQ

-252 GNIRSGLINIIT
+252 GNIRSGLISIIT
-264 KEGSPTNF
+264 KEGSTTNY
-272 SGSIDIHYDPPN
+272 SGSIDIYYDPPQ
-284 YKHDGFS
+284 YKHDGYS

-297 YYLRPFLEPG
+297 YYLRPFLEPS

-313 QNGTWDTDMQESY
+313 HQGAWDSETRESY

-360 YHRAEGS
+360 YHQTEGS
-367 DELNQEQGQYAH
+367 DDLGQIKGQYAH
-379 KPDINLDIGFGGPV
+379 KPDLNLDIGFGGPV
-393 PLVGK
+393 PLIGK
-398 AIGDMS
+398 ILGDMS
-404 FYFSHHNKNEMF
+404 FYFSHNNKNEMF
-416 ALPTARDYYSESNT
+416 ALPTAKDFYSESNT

-435 MTPKEKIKLKI
+435 MTPKDKIKLKI
-446 EGLYGEINTLSASPE
+446 EGIYGEVNTLSASPE

-472 TDILSSYLAT
+472 SDILWSYLAT

-491 SAMYWPN
+491 SALYWPN
-498 ALNPFN
+498 ALNPYN

-511 LTLDHVISPSTFY
+511 LTLDHVINPSTYY

-547 AVRSF
+547 MVRSF

-559 APLGFLVASDY
+559 SPFGFLVASNY

-604 INKKHQIK
+604 INKKHQVK

-622 NTNYQSQFSYAPKNN
+622 YTNYQSQFSYAPKNN
-637 YVNQYR
+637 YINQYR
-643 AYPSRLSAYIQD
+643 AYPSRLSLYVQD
-655 KIEIRGLFAN
+655 KIEIKGLFAN
-665 LGLRIDSN
+665 LGLRVDNSY
-673 NPNKEWYT
+673 PNINWYT
-681 VDVYSKYLSP
+681 VDLYSKYLSP

-698 QLAPK
+698 ESAPK
-703 ESAKGH
+703 ESARGH

-722 TSVAKLYFNY
+722 THAAKLYFNY

-757 YLGNPSAEIPKTI
+757 FLGNPSAEIPKTI
-770 AYELGVEYNLS
+770 AYELGVEYDLFNK
-781 NTILL
+781 ILI

-791 YKDVFEQIAYVNYT
+791 YKDVSDQIAYVGYT

-812 YTTTENTN
+812 YTTTENSN
-820 YEDIRGFEIRA
+820 YEDIRGFELRV
-831 QKRYGRWFTGW
+831 QKRFGHWVTGW
-842 INYNYIVQTWGYFGR
+842 VNYNYVVQTWGNFGR

-874 PKQEKPLARPFVR
+874 PKQEKPLARPFAR

-892 HTPKAWGPKIL
+892 HTPKVWGPKIF
-903 GMRPFGQWQANMLL
+903 GMRPFEQWQANILL
-917 TWKAGDY
+917 GWKAGEY

-937 NLQWKSEFNSDLRIA
+937 NLQWRSEFTGDLRIA
-952 KNISGGKTDLMFFMD
+952 KNISGEKFDLMFFMD
-967 ITNVLGLQ
+967 VNNVFGLQ
-975 YISMQGFDGGD
+975 YISMQGFDSGD
-986 DWRNYVESLHLP
+986 DWRNYLESLHLQ
-998 MYDSEEYLAMGYTGG
+998 MYNDEEYIAKGYTSG
-1013 NDQLGDISSK
+1013 NDRVGDVYS
-1023 DKPHINMPN
+1023 DEKPHINMPN

-1047 FRYYF
+1047 LRYNF

>member
-1 MGRYF
+1 M
-6 FLIVLNNLL
+6 
-15 IYFFFL
+15 
-21 SEKENVVMNNYS
+21 
-33 TRSNQILNLNNNLS
+33 NNNLS
-47 SKYLII
+47 IKYLTI

-59 LIWGGISGKISGT
+59 LIWGGVTGKISGSI
-72 VVNRETGEALP
+72 VNRETGESLP
-83 GANVIVVGTSQG
+83 GANVVVVGTSQG
-95 AMADEEGEYYILN
+95 AMADDDGEYYILN
-108 LRPGVYSI
+108 LRPGIYSI
-116 TASMIGFQ
+116 SASMIGFQ
-124 ATTRKNVTIHSD
+124 ATTRKDVTIHAD

-148 VIEGEEVFVIADKEI
+148 VIEGEEIFVIADKEI

-183 PKIRDVKDY
+183 PKIRDIKDY

-205 GGGLD
+205 GGSLD

-227 QPIMMVNMSSIDQ
+227 QPVMMVNMSSIDQ

-264 KEGSPTNF
+264 KEGSPTSY
-272 SGSIDIHYDPPN
+272 SGSIDIHYDPPQ

-297 YYLRPFLEPG
+297 YYLRPFLEPS
-307 VMWSGT
+307 VMWGGT
-313 QNGTWDTDMQESY
+313 QHWDTDMQESY

-338 LLSDNDP
+338 LLSDNNP

-367 DELNQEQGQYAH
+367 DDLDQKQGQYAH

-398 AIGDMS
+398 AIGNMS

-446 EGLYGEINTLSASPE
+446 EGLYGEVNTLSASPE

-482 SDAYADGGG
+482 SDAYADGGS

-547 AVRSF
+547 AIRSF

-580 SLGGVTRDKSEVTTL
+580 SLGGVTRDNSEVTTL
-595 NIKFDLTSQ
+595 NIKVDLTSQ
-604 INKKHQIK
+604 INKRHQFK

-655 KIEIRGLFAN
+655 KIEIKGLFAN

-698 QLAPK
+698 QSAPK

-709 LKISPR
+709 IKISPR
-715 IGISHPI
+715 IGISHPV
-722 TSVAKLYFNY
+722 TSAAKLYFNY

-757 YLGNPSAEIPKTI
+757 FLGNPSAEIPKTVS
-770 AYELGVEYNLS
+770 YELGVEYNLS
-781 NTILL
+781 NTVLL

-805 SIDGSVN
+805 NIDGSVN
-812 YTTTENTN
+812 YTTTENSN

-874 PKQEKPLARPFVR
+874 PKQEKPLARPFAR

-892 HTPKAWGPKIL
+892 HTPKAWGPKIF

-924 ITWDPLDTYELQD
+924 TTWDPLETYVLQD
-937 NLQWKSEFNSDLRIA
+937 NLQWRSEFNGDLRIA
-952 KNISGGKTDLMFFMD
+952 KNISGEKNDLLFFMD

-975 YISMQGFDGGD
+975 YISIQGFDGGD
-986 DWRNYVESLHLP
+986 DWRDYLESLHLP
-998 MYDSEEYLAMGYTGG
+998 MYDGEEYLAKGYTGG
-1013 NDQLGDISSK
+1013 NDRLGDVSSK
-1023 DKPHINMPN
+1023 TKPHINMPN

-1042 RITIG
+1042 RFTIG
-1047 FRYYF
+1047 FRYNF

>member
-1 MGRYF
+1 MRNF
-6 FLIVLNNLL
+6 
-15 IYFFFL
+15 
-21 SEKENVVMNNYS
+21 S
-33 TRSNQILNLNNNLS
+33 TISNKILNLNNNLS
-47 SKYLII
+47 IKYLTI

-59 LIWGGISGKISGT
+59 LIWGGVTGKISGSI
-72 VVNRETGEALP
+72 VNRETGESLP
-83 GANVIVVGTSQG
+83 GANVVVVGTSQG
-95 AMADEEGEYYILN
+95 AMADDDGEYYILN
-108 LRPGVYSI
+108 LRPGIYSI
-116 TASMIGFQ
+116 SASMIGFQ
-124 ATTRKNVTIHSD
+124 ATTRKDVTIHAD

-148 VIEGEEVFVIADKEI
+148 VIEGEEIFVIADKEI

-183 PKIRDVKDY
+183 PKIRDIKDY

-205 GGGLD
+205 GGSLD

-227 QPIMMVNMSSIDQ
+227 QPVMMVNMSSIDQ

-264 KEGSPTNF
+264 KEGSPTSY
-272 SGSIDIHYDPPN
+272 SGSIDIHYDPPQ

-297 YYLRPFLEPG
+297 YYLRPFLEPS
-307 VMWSGT
+307 VMWGGT
-313 QNGTWDTDMQESY
+313 QHWDTDMQESY

-338 LLSDNDP
+338 LLSDNNP

-367 DELNQEQGQYAH
+367 DDLDQKQGQYAH

-398 AIGDMS
+398 AIGNMS

-446 EGLYGEINTLSASPE
+446 EGLYGEVNTLSASPE

-482 SDAYADGGG
+482 SDAYADGGS

-547 AVRSF
+547 AIRSF

-559 APLGFLVASDY
+559 APFGFFVASDY

-580 SLGGVTRDKSEVTTL
+580 SLGGVTRDNSEVTTL
-595 NIKFDLTSQ
+595 NIKVDLTSQ
-604 INKKHQIK
+604 INKRHQFK

-655 KIEIRGLFAN
+655 KIEIKGLFAN

-698 QLAPK
+698 QSAPK

-709 LKISPR
+709 IKISPR
-715 IGISHPI
+715 IGISHPV
-722 TSVAKLYFNY
+722 TSAAKLYFNY

-757 YLGNPSAEIPKTI
+757 FLGNPSAEIPKTVS
-770 AYELGVEYNLS
+770 YELGVEYNLS
-781 NTILL
+781 NTVLL

-805 SIDGSVN
+805 NIDGSVN
-812 YTTTENTN
+812 YTTTENSN

-874 PKQEKPLARPFVR
+874 PKQEKPLARPFAR

-892 HTPKAWGPKIL
+892 HTPKAWGPKIF

-924 ITWDPLDTYELQD
+924 TTWDPLETYVLQD
-937 NLQWKSEFNSDLRIA
+937 NLQWRSEFNGDLRIA
-952 KNISGGKTDLMFFMD
+952 KNISGEKNDLLFFMD

-975 YISMQGFDGGD
+975 YISIQGFDGGD
-986 DWRNYVESLHLP
+986 DWRDYLESLHLP
-998 MYDSEEYLAMGYTGG
+998 MYDGEEYLAKGYTGG
-1013 NDQLGDISSK
+1013 NDRLGDVSSK
-1023 DKPHINMPN
+1023 TKPHINMPN

-1042 RITIG
+1042 RFTIG
-1047 FRYYF
+1047 FRYNF

>member
-1 MGRYF
+1 MSHF
-6 FLIVLNNLL
+6 
-15 IYFFFL
+15 
-21 SEKENVVMNNYS
+21 S
-33 TRSNQILNLNNNLS
+33 TRYNKILNLNNNLS
-47 SKYLII
+47 IKYLTI

-59 LIWGGISGKISGT
+59 FIWGGVTGKISGS

-83 GANVIVVGTSQG
+83 GANVVVVGTSQG
-95 AMADEEGEYYILN
+95 AMADDDGEYYILN
-108 LRPGVYSI
+108 LRPGIYSI
-116 TASMIGFQ
+116 SASMIGFQ
-124 ATTRKNVTIHSD
+124 ATTRKNFTIHAD
-136 HTALISF
+136 HTVLISF

-148 VIEGEEVFVIADKEI
+148 VIEGEEVFVTADREI

-170 SEVSIVADDIKKV
+170 SEVSIIADDIKKV
-183 PKIRDVKDY
+183 PKIRDIKDY

-205 GGGLD
+205 GGSLD

-264 KEGSPTNF
+264 KEGSPTDY
-272 SGSIDIHYDPPN
+272 SGSIDIHYDHPQ
-284 YKHDGFS
+284 YKHDGYS

-297 YYLRPFLEPG
+297 YYLRPFLEPS

-313 QNGTWDTDMQESY
+313 QQGAWDTDMQESY

-360 YHRAEGS
+360 YHQAEGS
-367 DELNQEQGQYAH
+367 DKLDQKQGQYAH
-379 KPDINLDIGFGGPV
+379 KPDLNLDIGFGGPV

-398 AIGDMS
+398 AIGNMS

-435 MTPKEKIKLKI
+435 MTPKEKIKLII
-446 EGLYGEINTLSASPE
+446 EGLYGEVNTLSASPE

-511 LTLDHVISPSTFY
+511 LTLDHMISPSTFY

-552 GNVIVDE
+552 GSVIVDE

-580 SLGGVTRDKSEVTTL
+580 SLGGVTRDNSEVTTL
-595 NIKFDLTSQ
+595 NIKVDLTSQ
-604 INKKHQIK
+604 INKRHQVK

-655 KIEIRGLFAN
+655 KIEIKGLFAN

-709 LKISPR
+709 IKISPR
-715 IGISHPI
+715 IGISHPV
-722 TSVAKLYFNY
+722 TSAAKLYFNY

-757 YLGNPSAEIPKTI
+757 FLGNPSAEIPKTVS
-770 AYELGVEYNLS
+770 YELGVEYNLS
-781 NTILL
+781 NTVLL

-805 SIDGSVN
+805 NIDGSVN
-812 YTTTENTN
+812 YTTTENSN

-874 PKQEKPLARPFVR
+874 PKQEKPLARPFAR

-892 HTPKAWGPKIL
+892 QTPKAWGPKIF

-924 ITWDPLDTYELQD
+924 TTWDPLDTYELQD
-937 NLQWKSEFNSDLRIA
+937 NLQWRSEFNGDLRIA
-952 KNISGGKTDLMFFMD
+952 KNISGEKNDLLFFMD

-975 YISMQGFDGGD
+975 YISIQGFDGGD
-986 DWRNYVESLHLP
+986 DWRDYLESLHLP
-998 MYDSEEYLAMGYTGG
+998 MYDGEEYLAKGYTGG
-1013 NDQLGDISSK
+1013 DDRLGDVSSK
-1023 DKPHINMPN
+1023 NKPHINMPN

-1042 RITIG
+1042 RFTIG
-1047 FRYYF
+1047 FRYNF

>member
-1 MGRYF
+1 MF
-6 FLIVLNNLL
+6 KFP
-15 IYFFFL
+15 
-21 SEKENVVMNNYS
+21 
-33 TRSNQILNLNNNLS
+33 TRSSKKMNFINNLS
-47 SKYLII
+47 TKYLVMA
-53 GICFQA
+53 ICIQA
-59 LIWGGISGKISGT
+59 LILGGVSGKISGK
-72 VVNRETGEALP
+72 VVNRDTGEALP
-83 GANVIVVGTSQG
+83 GANVILVGTSQG
-95 AMADEEGEYYILN
+95 AMADGEGEYYILN
-108 LRPGVYSI
+108 LRPGMYSI
-116 TASMIGFQ
+116 SVSMIGFQ
-124 ATTRKNVTIHSD
+124 TVTRKDVTIHTN
-136 HTALISF
+136 HTTLISF

-148 VIEGEEVFVIADKEI
+148 VIEGEEIFVIAEREN

-170 SEVSIVADDIKKV
+170 SEVSILADDIKKV
-183 PKIRDVKDY
+183 PNIRNIKDY
-192 LNLEAGIENDLIR
+192 LNIEAGIENGLIR

-227 QPIMMVNMSSIDQ
+227 QPVMMVNMSSIDQ

-252 GNIRSGLINIIT
+252 GNIRSGLISIIT
-264 KEGSPTNF
+264 KEGSTTNY
-272 SGSIDIHYDPPN
+272 SGSIDIYYDPPQ
-284 YKHDGFS
+284 YKHDGYS

-297 YYLRPFLEPG
+297 YYLRPFLEPS

-313 QNGTWDTDMQESY
+313 HQGAWDSETRESY

-360 YHRAEGS
+360 YHQTEGS
-367 DELNQEQGQYAH
+367 DDLGQIKGQYAH
-379 KPDINLDIGFGGPV
+379 KPDLNLDIGFGGPV
-393 PLVGK
+393 PLIGK
-398 AIGDMS
+398 ILGDMS
-404 FYFSHHNKNEMF
+404 FYFSHNNKNEMF
-416 ALPTARDYYSESNT
+416 ALPTAKDFYSESNT

-435 MTPKEKIKLKI
+435 MTPKDKIKLKI
-446 EGLYGEINTLSASPE
+446 EGIYGEVNTLSASPE

-472 TDILSSYLAT
+472 SDILWSYLAT

-491 SAMYWPN
+491 SALYWPN
-498 ALNPFN
+498 ALNPYN

-511 LTLDHVISPSTFY
+511 LTLDHVINPSTYY

-547 AVRSF
+547 MVQSF
-552 GNVIVDE
+552 GNVNVDE
-559 APLGFLVASDY
+559 SPFGFLVASNY

-604 INKKHQIK
+604 INKKHQVK

-622 NTNYQSQFSYAPKNN
+622 YTNYQSQFSYAPKNN
-637 YVNQYR
+637 YINQYR
-643 AYPSRLSAYIQD
+643 AYPSRLSVYVQD
-655 KIEIRGLFAN
+655 KIEIKGLFAN
-665 LGLRIDSN
+665 LGLRVDNSY
-673 NPNKEWYT
+673 PNINWYT
-681 VDVYSKYLSP
+681 VDLYSKYLSP

-698 QLAPK
+698 ESAPK
-703 ESAKGH
+703 ESARGH

-722 TSVAKLYFNY
+722 THAAKLYFNY

-757 YLGNPSAEIPKTI
+757 FLGNPSAEIPKTI
-770 AYELGVEYNLS
+770 AYELGVEYDLFNK
-781 NTILL
+781 ILI

-791 YKDVFEQIAYVNYT
+791 YKDVSDQIAYVGYT

-812 YTTTENTN
+812 YTTTENSN
-820 YEDIRGFEIRA
+820 YEDIRGFELRV
-831 QKRYGRWFTGW
+831 QKRFGHWVTGW
-842 INYNYIVQTWGYFGR
+842 VNYNYVVQTWGNFGR

-874 PKQEKPLARPFVR
+874 PKQEKPLARPFAR

-892 HTPKAWGPKIL
+892 HTPKVWGPKIF
-903 GMRPFGQWQANMLL
+903 GMRPFEQWQANILL
-917 TWKAGDY
+917 GWKAGEY

-937 NLQWKSEFNSDLRIA
+937 NLQWRSEFTGDLRIA
-952 KNISGGKTDLMFFMD
+952 KNISGEKFDLMFFMD
-967 ITNVLGLQ
+967 VNNVFGLQ
-975 YISMQGFDGGD
+975 YISMQGFDSGD
-986 DWRNYVESLHLP
+986 DWRNYLESLHLQ
-998 MYDSEEYLAMGYTGG
+998 MYNDEEYIAKGYTSG
-1013 NDQLGDISSK
+1013 NDRVGDVYS
-1023 DKPHINMPN
+1023 DEKPHINMPN

-1047 FRYYF
+1047 LRYNF

>member
-1 MGRYF
+1 MF
-6 FLIVLNNLL
+6 KFP
-15 IYFFFL
+15 
-21 SEKENVVMNNYS
+21 
-33 TRSNQILNLNNNLS
+33 TRSSKKMNFINNLS
-47 SKYLII
+47 TKYLVMA
-53 GICFQA
+53 ICIQA
-59 LIWGGISGKISGT
+59 LILGGVSGKISGK
-72 VVNRETGEALP
+72 VVNRDTGEALP
-83 GANVIVVGTSQG
+83 GANVILVGTSQG
-95 AMADEEGEYYILN
+95 AMADGEGEYYILN
-108 LRPGVYSI
+108 LRPGMYSI
-116 TASMIGFQ
+116 SVSMIGFQ
-124 ATTRKNVTIHSD
+124 TVTRKDVTIHTN
-136 HTALISF
+136 HTTLISF

-148 VIEGEEVFVIADKEI
+148 VIEGEEIFVIAEREN

-170 SEVSIVADDIKKV
+170 SEVSILADDIKKV
-183 PKIRDVKDY
+183 PNIRNIKDY
-192 LNLEAGIENDLIR
+192 LNIEAGIENGLIR

-227 QPIMMVNMSSIDQ
+227 QPVMMVNMSSIDQ

-252 GNIRSGLINIIT
+252 GNIRSGLISIIT
-264 KEGSPTNF
+264 KEGSTTNY
-272 SGSIDIHYDPPN
+272 SGSIDIYYDPPQ
-284 YKHDGFS
+284 YKHDGYS

-297 YYLRPFLEPG
+297 YYLRPFLEPS

-313 QNGTWDTDMQESY
+313 HQGAWDSETRESY

-360 YHRAEGS
+360 YHQTEGS
-367 DELNQEQGQYAH
+367 DDLGQIKGQYAH
-379 KPDINLDIGFGGPV
+379 KPDLNLDIGFGGPV
-393 PLVGK
+393 PLIGK
-398 AIGDMS
+398 ILGDMS
-404 FYFSHHNKNEMF
+404 FYFSHNNKNEMF
-416 ALPTARDYYSESNT
+416 ALPTAKDFYSESNT

-435 MTPKEKIKLKI
+435 MTPKDKIKLKI
-446 EGLYGEINTLSASPE
+446 EGIYGEVNTLSASPE

-472 TDILSSYLAT
+472 SDILWSYLAT

-491 SAMYWPN
+491 SALYWPN
-498 ALNPFN
+498 ALNPYN

-511 LTLDHVISPSTFY
+511 LTLDHVINPSTYY

-547 AVRSF
+547 MVRSF

-559 APLGFLVASDY
+559 SPFGFLVASNY

-604 INKKHQIK
+604 INKKHQVK

-622 NTNYQSQFSYAPKNN
+622 YTNYQSQFSYAPKNN
-637 YVNQYR
+637 YINQYR
-643 AYPSRLSAYIQD
+643 AYPSRLSLYVQD
-655 KIEIRGLFAN
+655 KIEIKGLFAN
-665 LGLRIDSN
+665 LGLRVDNSY
-673 NPNKEWYT
+673 PNINWYT
-681 VDVYSKYLSP
+681 VDLYSKYLSP

-698 QLAPK
+698 ESAPK
-703 ESAKGH
+703 ESARGH

-722 TSVAKLYFNY
+722 THAAKLYFNY

-770 AYELGVEYNLS
+770 AYELGVEYDLFNK
-781 NTILL
+781 ILI

-791 YKDVFEQIAYVNYT
+791 YKDVSDQIAYVGYT

-812 YTTTENTN
+812 YTTTENSN
-820 YEDIRGFEIRA
+820 YEDIRGFELRV
-831 QKRYGRWFTGW
+831 QKRFGHWVTGW
-842 INYNYIVQTWGYFGR
+842 VNYNYVVQTWGNFGR

-874 PKQEKPLARPFVR
+874 PKQEKPLARPFAR

-892 HTPKAWGPKIL
+892 HTPKVWGPKIF
-903 GMRPFGQWQANMLL
+903 GMRPFEQWQANILL
-917 TWKAGDY
+917 GWKAGEY

-937 NLQWKSEFNSDLRIA
+937 NLQWRSEFTGDLRIA
-952 KNISGGKTDLMFFMD
+952 KNISGEKFDLMFFMD
-967 ITNVLGLQ
+967 VNNVFGLQ
-975 YISMQGFDGGD
+975 YISMQGFDSGD
-986 DWRNYVESLHLP
+986 DWRNYLESLHLQ
-998 MYDSEEYLAMGYTGG
+998 MYNDEEYIAKGYTSG
-1013 NDQLGDISSK
+1013 NDRVGDVYS
-1023 DKPHINMPN
+1023 DEKPHINMPN

-1047 FRYYF
+1047 LRYNF

>member
-1 MGRYF
+1 MFKSPYR
-6 FLIVLNNLL
+6 
-15 IYFFFL
+15 
-21 SEKENVVMNNYS
+21 SSKKMNF
-33 TRSNQILNLNNNLS
+33 INNLS
-47 SKYLII
+47 TKYLVMA
-53 GICFQA
+53 ICIQA
-59 LIWGGISGKISGT
+59 LILGGVSGKISGK
-72 VVNRETGEALP
+72 VVNRDTGEALP
-83 GANVIVVGTSQG
+83 GANVILVGTSQG
-95 AMADEEGEYYILN
+95 AMADGEGEYYILN
-108 LRPGVYSI
+108 LRPGMYSI
-116 TASMIGFQ
+116 SVSMIGFQ
-124 ATTRKNVTIHSD
+124 TVTRKDVTIHPD

-148 VIEGEEVFVIADKEI
+148 VIEGEEIFVIAEREN

-170 SEVSIVADDIKKV
+170 SEVSILADDIKKV
-183 PKIRDVKDY
+183 PNIRNIKDY
-192 LNLEAGIENDLIR
+192 LNIEAGIENGLIR

-227 QPIMMVNMSSIDQ
+227 QPVMMVNMSSIDQ

-252 GNIRSGLINIIT
+252 GNIRSGLISIIT
-264 KEGSPTNF
+264 KEGSTTNY
-272 SGSIDIHYDPPN
+272 SGSIDIYYDPPQ
-284 YKHDGFS
+284 YKHDGYS

-297 YYLRPFLEPG
+297 YYLRPFLEPS

-313 QNGTWDTDMQESY
+313 HQGAWDSETRESY

-360 YHRAEGS
+360 YHQTEGS
-367 DELNQEQGQYAH
+367 DDLGQIKGQYAH
-379 KPDINLDIGFGGPV
+379 KPDLNLDIGFGGPV
-393 PLVGK
+393 PLIGK
-398 AIGDMS
+398 ILGDMS
-404 FYFSHHNKNEMF
+404 FYFSHNNKNEMF
-416 ALPTARDYYSESNT
+416 ALPTAKDFYSESNT

-435 MTPKEKIKLKI
+435 MTPKDKIKLKI
-446 EGLYGEINTLSASPE
+446 EGIYGEVNTLSASPE

-472 TDILSSYLAT
+472 SDILWSYLAT

-491 SAMYWPN
+491 SALYWPN
-498 ALNPFN
+498 ALNPYN

-511 LTLDHVISPSTFY
+511 LTLDHVINPSTYY

-547 AVRSF
+547 MVRSF

-559 APLGFLVASDY
+559 SPFGFLVASNY

-604 INKKHQIK
+604 INKKHQVK

-622 NTNYQSQFSYAPKNN
+622 YTNYQSQFSYAPKNN
-637 YVNQYR
+637 YINQYR
-643 AYPSRLSAYIQD
+643 AYPSRLSLYVQD
-655 KIEIRGLFAN
+655 KIEIKGLFAN
-665 LGLRIDSN
+665 LGLRVDNSY
-673 NPNKEWYT
+673 PNINWYT
-681 VDVYSKYLSP
+681 VDLYSKYLSP

-698 QLAPK
+698 ESAPK
-703 ESAKGH
+703 ESARGH

-722 TSVAKLYFNY
+722 THAAKLYFNY

-770 AYELGVEYNLS
+770 AYELGVEYDLFNK
-781 NTILL
+781 ILI

-791 YKDVFEQIAYVNYT
+791 YKDVSDQIAYVGYT

-812 YTTTENTN
+812 YTTTENSN
-820 YEDIRGFEIRA
+820 YEDIRGFELRV
-831 QKRYGRWFTGW
+831 QKRFGHWVTGW
-842 INYNYIVQTWGYFGR
+842 VNYNYVVQTWGNFGR

-874 PKQEKPLARPFVR
+874 PKQEKPLARPFAR

-892 HTPKAWGPKIL
+892 HTPKVWGPKIF
-903 GMRPFGQWQANMLL
+903 GMRPFEQWQANILL
-917 TWKAGDY
+917 GWKAGEY

-937 NLQWKSEFNSDLRIA
+937 NLQWRSEFTGDLRIA
-952 KNISGGKTDLMFFMD
+952 KNISGEKFDLMFFMD
-967 ITNVLGLQ
+967 VNNVFGLQ
-975 YISMQGFDGGD
+975 YISMQGFDSGD
-986 DWRNYVESLHLP
+986 DWRNYLESLHLQ
-998 MYDSEEYLAMGYTGG
+998 MYNDEEYIAKGYTSG
-1013 NDQLGDISSK
+1013 NDRVGDVYS
-1023 DKPHINMPN
+1023 DEKPHINMPN

-1047 FRYYF
+1047 LRYNF

>member
-1 MGRYF
+1 
-6 FLIVLNNLL
+6 
-15 IYFFFL
+15 
-21 SEKENVVMNNYS
+21 MNF
-33 TRSNQILNLNNNLS
+33 INNLS
-47 SKYLII
+47 TKYLVMA
-53 GICFQA
+53 ICIQA
-59 LIWGGISGKISGT
+59 LILGGVSGKISGK
-72 VVNRETGEALP
+72 VVNRDTGEALP
-83 GANVIVVGTSQG
+83 GANVILVGTSQG
-95 AMADEEGEYYILN
+95 AMADGEGEYYILN
-108 LRPGVYSI
+108 LRPGMYSI
-116 TASMIGFQ
+116 SVSMIGFQ
-124 ATTRKNVTIHSD
+124 TVTRKDVTIHPD

-148 VIEGEEVFVIADKEI
+148 VIEGEEIFVIAEKGN

-170 SEVSIVADDIKKV
+170 SEVSILADDIKKV
-183 PKIRDVKDY
+183 PNIRNIKDY
-192 LNLEAGIENDLIR
+192 LNIEAGIENGLIR

-227 QPIMMVNMSSIDQ
+227 QPVMMVNMSSIDQ

-252 GNIRSGLINIIT
+252 GNIRSGLISIIT
-264 KEGSPTNF
+264 KEGSTTNY
-272 SGSIDIHYDPPN
+272 SGSIDIYYDPPQ
-284 YKHDGFS
+284 YKHDGYS

-297 YYLRPFLEPG
+297 YYLRPFLEPS

-313 QNGTWDTDMQESY
+313 HQGAWDSETRESY

-360 YHRAEGS
+360 YHQTEGS
-367 DELNQEQGQYAH
+367 DDLGQIKGQYAH
-379 KPDINLDIGFGGPV
+379 KPDLNLDIGFGGPV
-393 PLVGK
+393 PLIGK
-398 AIGDMS
+398 ILGDMS
-404 FYFSHHNKNEMF
+404 FYFSHNNKNEMF
-416 ALPTARDYYSESNT
+416 ALPTAKDFYSESNT

-435 MTPKEKIKLKI
+435 MTPKDKIKLKI
-446 EGLYGEINTLSASPE
+446 EGIYGEVNTLSASPE

-472 TDILSSYLAT
+472 SDILWSYLAT

-491 SAMYWPN
+491 SALYWPN
-498 ALNPFN
+498 ALNPYN

-511 LTLDHVISPSTFY
+511 LTLDHVINPSTYY

-547 AVRSF
+547 MVQSF
-552 GNVIVDE
+552 GNVNVDE
-559 APLGFLVASDY
+559 SPFGFLVASNY

-604 INKKHQIK
+604 INKKHQVK

-622 NTNYQSQFSYAPKNN
+622 YTNYQSQFSYAPKNN
-637 YVNQYR
+637 YINQYR
-643 AYPSRLSAYIQD
+643 AYPSRLSLYVQD
-655 KIEIRGLFAN
+655 KIEIKGLFAN
-665 LGLRIDSN
+665 LGLRVDNSY
-673 NPNKEWYT
+673 PNINWYT
-681 VDVYSKYLSP
+681 VDLYSKYLSP

-698 QLAPK
+698 ESAPK
-703 ESAKGH
+703 ESARGH

-722 TSVAKLYFNY
+722 THAAKLYFNY

-770 AYELGVEYNLS
+770 AYELGVEYDLFNK
-781 NTILL
+781 ILI

-791 YKDVFEQIAYVNYT
+791 YKDVSDQIAYVGYT

-812 YTTTENTN
+812 YTTTENSN
-820 YEDIRGFEIRA
+820 YEDIRGFELRV
-831 QKRYGRWFTGW
+831 QKRFGHWVTGW
-842 INYNYIVQTWGYFGR
+842 VNYNYVVQTWGNFGR

-874 PKQEKPLARPFVR
+874 PKQEKPLARPFAR

-892 HTPKAWGPKIL
+892 HTPKVWGPKIF
-903 GMRPFGQWQANMLL
+903 GMRPFEQWQANILL
-917 TWKAGDY
+917 GWKAGEY

-937 NLQWKSEFNSDLRIA
+937 NLQWRSEFTGDLRIA
-952 KNISGGKTDLMFFMD
+952 KNISGEKFDLMFFMD
-967 ITNVLGLQ
+967 VNNVFGLQ
-975 YISMQGFDGGD
+975 YISMQGFDSGD
-986 DWRNYVESLHLP
+986 DWRNYLESLHLQ
-998 MYDSEEYLAMGYTGG
+998 MYNDEEYIAKGYTSG
-1013 NDQLGDISSK
+1013 NDRVGDVYS
-1023 DKPHINMPN
+1023 DEKPHINMPN

-1047 FRYYF
+1047 LRYNF

>member
-1 MGRYF
+1 MF
-6 FLIVLNNLL
+6 KFP
-15 IYFFFL
+15 
-21 SEKENVVMNNYS
+21 
-33 TRSNQILNLNNNLS
+33 TRSSKKMNFINNLS
-47 SKYLII
+47 TKYLVMA
-53 GICFQA
+53 ICIQA
-59 LIWGGISGKISGT
+59 LILGGVSGKISGK
-72 VVNRETGEALP
+72 VVNRDTGEALP
-83 GANVIVVGTSQG
+83 GANVILVGTSQG
-95 AMADEEGEYYILN
+95 AMADGEGEYYILN
-108 LRPGVYSI
+108 LRPGMYSI
-116 TASMIGFQ
+116 SVSMIGFQ
-124 ATTRKNVTIHSD
+124 TVTRKDVTIHPD

-148 VIEGEEVFVIADKEI
+148 VIEGEEIFVIAEREN

-170 SEVSIVADDIKKV
+170 SEVSILADDIKKV
-183 PKIRDVKDY
+183 PNIRNIKDY
-192 LNLEAGIENDLIR
+192 LNIEAGIENGLIR

-252 GNIRSGLINIIT
+252 GNIRSGLISIIT
-264 KEGSPTNF
+264 KEGSTTNY
-272 SGSIDIHYDPPN
+272 SGSIDIYYDPPQ
-284 YKHDGFS
+284 YKHDGYS

-297 YYLRPFLEPG
+297 YYLRPFLEPS

-313 QNGTWDTDMQESY
+313 HQGAWDSETRESY

-360 YHRAEGS
+360 YHQTEGS
-367 DELNQEQGQYAH
+367 DDLGQIKGQYAH
-379 KPDINLDIGFGGPV
+379 KPDLNLDIGFGGPV
-393 PLVGK
+393 PLIGK
-398 AIGDMS
+398 ILGDMS
-404 FYFSHHNKNEMF
+404 FYFSHNNKNEMF
-416 ALPTARDYYSESNT
+416 ALPTAKDFYSESNT

-435 MTPKEKIKLKI
+435 MTPKDKIKLKI
-446 EGLYGEINTLSASPE
+446 EGIYGEVNTLSASPE

-472 TDILSSYLAT
+472 SDILWSYLAT

-491 SAMYWPN
+491 SALYWPN
-498 ALNPFN
+498 ALNPYN

-511 LTLDHVISPSTFY
+511 LTLDHVINPSTYY

-547 AVRSF
+547 MVRSF

-559 APLGFLVASDY
+559 SPFGFLVASNY

-604 INKKHQIK
+604 INKKHQVK

-622 NTNYQSQFSYAPKNN
+622 YTNYQSQFSYAPKNN
-637 YVNQYR
+637 YINQYR
-643 AYPSRLSAYIQD
+643 AYPSRLSLYVQD
-655 KIEIRGLFAN
+655 KIEIKGLFAN
-665 LGLRIDSN
+665 LGLRVDNSY
-673 NPNKEWYT
+673 PNINWYT
-681 VDVYSKYLSP
+681 VDLYSKYLSP

-698 QLAPK
+698 ESAPK
-703 ESAKGH
+703 ESARGH

-722 TSVAKLYFNY
+722 THAAKLYFNY

-757 YLGNPSAEIPKTI
+757 FLGNPSAEIPKTI
-770 AYELGVEYNLS
+770 AYELGVEYDLFNK
-781 NTILL
+781 ILI

-791 YKDVFEQIAYVNYT
+791 YKDVSDQIAYVGYT

-812 YTTTENTN
+812 YTTTENSN
-820 YEDIRGFEIRA
+820 YEDIRGFELRV
-831 QKRYGRWFTGW
+831 QKRFGHWVTGW
-842 INYNYIVQTWGYFGR
+842 VNYNYVVQTWGNFGR

-874 PKQEKPLARPFVR
+874 PKQEKPLARPFAR

-892 HTPKAWGPKIL
+892 HTPKVWGPKIF
-903 GMRPFGQWQANMLL
+903 GMRPFEQWQANILL
-917 TWKAGDY
+917 GWKAGEY

-937 NLQWKSEFNSDLRIA
+937 NLQWRSEFTGDLRIA
-952 KNISGGKTDLMFFMD
+952 KNISGEKFDLMFFMD
-967 ITNVLGLQ
+967 VNNVFGLQ
-975 YISMQGFDGGD
+975 YISMQGFDSGD
-986 DWRNYVESLHLP
+986 DWRNYLESLHLQ
-998 MYDSEEYLAMGYTGG
+998 MYNDEEYIAKGYTSG
-1013 NDQLGDISSK
+1013 NDRVGDVYS
-1023 DKPHINMPN
+1023 DEKPHINMPN

-1047 FRYYF
+1047 LRYNF

>member
-1 MGRYF
+1 MRNF
-6 FLIVLNNLL
+6 
-15 IYFFFL
+15 
-21 SEKENVVMNNYS
+21 S
-33 TRSNQILNLNNNLS
+33 TISNKILNLNNNLS
-47 SKYLII
+47 IKYLTI

-59 LIWGGISGKISGT
+59 LIWGGVTGKISGSI
-72 VVNRETGEALP
+72 VNRETGESLP
-83 GANVIVVGTSQG
+83 GANVVVVGTSQG
-95 AMADEEGEYYILN
+95 AMADDDGEYYILN
-108 LRPGVYSI
+108 LRPGIYSI
-116 TASMIGFQ
+116 SASMIGFQ
-124 ATTRKNVTIHSD
+124 ATTRKDVTIHAD

-148 VIEGEEVFVIADKEI
+148 VIEGEEIFVIADKEI

-183 PKIRDVKDY
+183 PKIRDIKDY

-205 GGGLD
+205 GGSLD

-227 QPIMMVNMSSIDQ
+227 QPVMMVNMSSIDQ

-264 KEGSPTNF
+264 KEGSPTSY
-272 SGSIDIHYDPPN
+272 SGSIDIHYDPPQ

-297 YYLRPFLEPG
+297 YYLRPFLEPS
-307 VMWSGT
+307 VMWGGT
-313 QNGTWDTDMQESY
+313 QHWDTDMQESY

-338 LLSDNDP
+338 LLSDNNP

-367 DELNQEQGQYAH
+367 DDLDQKQGQYAH

-398 AIGDMS
+398 AIGNMS

-446 EGLYGEINTLSASPE
+446 EGLYGEVNTLSASPE

-482 SDAYADGGG
+482 SDAYADGGS

-547 AVRSF
+547 AIRSF

-580 SLGGVTRDKSEVTTL
+580 SLGGVTRDNSEVTTL
-595 NIKFDLTSQ
+595 NIKVDLTSQ
-604 INKKHQIK
+604 INKRHQFK

-655 KIEIRGLFAN
+655 KIEIKGLFAN

-698 QLAPK
+698 QSAPK

-709 LKISPR
+709 IKISPR
-715 IGISHPI
+715 IGISHPV
-722 TSVAKLYFNY
+722 TSAAKLYFNY

-757 YLGNPSAEIPKTI
+757 FLGNPSAEIPKTVS
-770 AYELGVEYNLS
+770 YELGVEYNLS
-781 NTILL
+781 NTVLL

-805 SIDGSVN
+805 NIDGSVN
-812 YTTTENTN
+812 YTTTENSN

-874 PKQEKPLARPFVR
+874 PKQEKPLARPFAR

-892 HTPKAWGPKIL
+892 HTPKAWGPKIF

-924 ITWDPLDTYELQD
+924 TTWDPLETYVLQD
-937 NLQWKSEFNSDLRIA
+937 NLQWRSEFNGDLRIA
-952 KNISGGKTDLMFFMD
+952 KNISGEKNDLLFFMD

-975 YISMQGFDGGD
+975 YISIQGFDGGD
-986 DWRNYVESLHLP
+986 DWRDYLESLHLP
-998 MYDSEEYLAMGYTGG
+998 MYDGEEYLAKGYTGG
-1013 NDQLGDISSK
+1013 NDRLGDVSSK
-1023 DKPHINMPN
+1023 TKPHINMPN

-1042 RITIG
+1042 RFTIG
-1047 FRYYF
+1047 FRYNF

>member
-15 IYFFFL
+15 IHFFFL
-21 SEKENVVMNNYS
+21 SEKENFVMSNYS
-33 TRSNQILNLNNNLS
+33 SISNQIVNLYNNLLF
-47 SKYLII
+47 KYLAI

-59 LIWGGISGKISGT
+59 LVWGGISGKISGT

-83 GANVIVVGTSQG
+83 GANIIVVGTSQG

-124 ATTRKNVTIHSD
+124 ATTRKDVTIHTD

-183 PKIRDVKDY
+183 PKIRDIKDY

-205 GGGLD
+205 GGSLD

-217 GMSFV
+217 GMSFI

-227 QPIMMVNMSSIDQ
+227 QPVMMVNMSSIDQ

-264 KEGSPTNF
+264 KEGSPSNY
-272 SGSIDIHYDPPN
+272 SGSIDIYYDPPQF
-284 YKHDGFS
+284 KHDGYS
-291 LYDPMN
+291 LFDPMN

-307 VMWSGT
+307 VMWGGT
-313 QNGTWDTDMQESY
+313 QQGAWDSETQESY

-367 DELNQEQGQYAH
+367 AELGQKKGQYAH
-379 KPDINLDIGFGGPV
+379 KPDLNFDIGFGGPV

-398 AIGDMS
+398 AIGNMT

-416 ALPTARDYYSESNT
+416 ALPTTRDYYSESNT

-435 MTPKEKIKLKI
+435 MRPKPKIKLKI
-446 EGLYGEINTLSASPE
+446 EGLYGEINSLSASPE

-472 TDILSSYLAT
+472 SDILWSYLT
-482 SDAYADGGG
+482 MSDAYADGGG
-491 SAMYWPN
+491 SAFYWPN

-511 LTLDHVISPSTFY
+511 LTFDHVISPSTFY

-547 AVRSF
+547 TVRSF
-552 GNVIVDE
+552 GNVNVDQS
-559 APLGFLVASDY
+559 PFGFLVASDY

-604 INKKHQIK
+604 INKKHQVK
-612 TGFEFNYDDL
+612 TGFELNYDDL

-637 YVNQYR
+637 YVNHYR
-643 AYPSRLSAYIQD
+643 AYPARLSAYIQD
-655 KIEIRGLFAN
+655 KIEIKGLFAN
-665 LGLRIDSN
+665 LGLRVDSN
-673 NPNKEWYT
+673 HPNKEWYS
-681 VDVYSKYLSP
+681 VDLYSKYLSP
-691 TFKEDFT
+691 TFKDDFT
-698 QLAPK
+698 KSAPK

-722 TSVAKLYFNY
+722 TSAAKLYFNY

-770 AYELGVEYNLS
+770 AYELGVEYDLS
-781 NTILL
+781 NMVLL

-791 YKDVFEQIAYVNYT
+791 YKDIFEQIAYVDYT

-812 YTTTENTN
+812 YTTTENSN
-820 YEDIRGFEIRA
+820 YEDIRGFEVRV

-874 PKQEKPLARPFVR
+874 PKQEKPLARPFAR
-887 SSLVF
+887 SNLVF
-892 HTPKAWGPKIL
+892 HTPQAWGPKIFK
-903 GMRPFGQWQANMLL
+903 MRPLEQLQANLL
-917 TWKAGDY
+917 LGWKAGDY

-937 NLQWKSEFNSDLRIA
+937 NLQWTSEFTADLRVA
-952 KNISGGKTDLMFFMD
+952 KNISSKNSDLMFFMD
-967 ITNVLGLQ
+967 VTNIFGLQ

-986 DWRNYVESLHLP
+986 DWRNYLESLHLP
-998 MYDSEEYLAMGYTGG
+998 MYDDDAYTAAGYAGG
-1013 NDQLGDISSK
+1013 DDQLGDIYSK
-1023 DKPHINMPN
+1023 SKPHINMPN

-1042 RITIG
+1042 RFTIG
-1047 FRYYF
+1047 FRYNF

>member
-1 MGRYF
+1 MRNF
-6 FLIVLNNLL
+6 
-15 IYFFFL
+15 
-21 SEKENVVMNNYS
+21 S
-33 TRSNQILNLNNNLS
+33 TISNKILNLNNNLS
-47 SKYLII
+47 IKYLTI

-59 LIWGGISGKISGT
+59 LIWGGVTGKISGSI
-72 VVNRETGEALP
+72 VNRETGESLP
-83 GANVIVVGTSQG
+83 GANVVVVGTSQG
-95 AMADEEGEYYILN
+95 AMADDDGEYYILN
-108 LRPGVYSI
+108 LRPGIYSI
-116 TASMIGFQ
+116 SASMIGFQ
-124 ATTRKNVTIHSD
+124 ATTRKDVTIHAD

-148 VIEGEEVFVIADKEI
+148 VIEGEEIFVIADKEI

-183 PKIRDVKDY
+183 PKIRDIKDY

-205 GGGLD
+205 GGSLD

-227 QPIMMVNMSSIDQ
+227 QPVMMVNMSSIDQ

-264 KEGSPTNF
+264 KEGSPTSY
-272 SGSIDIHYDPPN
+272 SGSIDIHYDPPQ
-284 YKHDGFS
+284 YKHAGYS

-297 YYLRPFLEPG
+297 YYLRPFLEPS
-307 VMWSGT
+307 VMWGGT
-313 QNGTWDTDMQESY
+313 QHWDTDMQESY

-338 LLSDNDP
+338 LLSDNNP

-367 DELNQEQGQYAH
+367 DDLDQKQGQYAH

-398 AIGDMS
+398 AIGNMS

-446 EGLYGEINTLSASPE
+446 EGLYGEVNTLSASPE

-482 SDAYADGGG
+482 SDAYADGGS

-547 AVRSF
+547 AIRSF

-580 SLGGVTRDKSEVTTL
+580 SLGGVTRDNSEVTTL
-595 NIKFDLTSQ
+595 NIKVDLTSQ
-604 INKKHQIK
+604 INKRHQFK

-655 KIEIRGLFAN
+655 KIEIKGLFAN

-698 QLAPK
+698 QSAPK

-709 LKISPR
+709 IKISPR
-715 IGISHPI
+715 IGISHPV
-722 TSVAKLYFNY
+722 TSAAKLYFNY

-757 YLGNPSAEIPKTI
+757 FLGNPSAEIPKTVS
-770 AYELGVEYNLS
+770 YELGVEYNLS
-781 NTILL
+781 NTVLL

-805 SIDGSVN
+805 NIDGSVN
-812 YTTTENTN
+812 YTTTENSN

-874 PKQEKPLARPFVR
+874 PKQEKPLARPFAR

-892 HTPKAWGPKIL
+892 HTPKAWGPKIF

-924 ITWDPLDTYELQD
+924 TTWDPLETYVLQD
-937 NLQWKSEFNSDLRIA
+937 NLQWRSEFNGDLRIA
-952 KNISGGKTDLMFFMD
+952 KNISGEKNDLLFFMD

-975 YISMQGFDGGD
+975 YISIQGFDGGD
-986 DWRNYVESLHLP
+986 DWRDYLESLHLP
-998 MYDSEEYLAMGYTGG
+998 MYDGEEYLAKGYTGG
-1013 NDQLGDISSK
+1013 NDRLGDVSSK
-1023 DKPHINMPN
+1023 TKPHINMPN

-1042 RITIG
+1042 RFTIG
-1047 FRYYF
+1047 FRYNF

>member
-1 MGRYF
+1 MF
-6 FLIVLNNLL
+6 KFP
-15 IYFFFL
+15 
-21 SEKENVVMNNYS
+21 
-33 TRSNQILNLNNNLS
+33 TRSSKKMNFINNLS
-47 SKYLII
+47 TKYLVMA
-53 GICFQA
+53 ICIQA
-59 LIWGGISGKISGT
+59 LILGGVSGKISGK
-72 VVNRETGEALP
+72 VVNRDTGEALP
-83 GANVIVVGTSQG
+83 GANVILVGTSQG
-95 AMADEEGEYYILN
+95 AMADGEGEYYILN
-108 LRPGVYSI
+108 LRPGMYSI
-116 TASMIGFQ
+116 SVSMIGFQ
-124 ATTRKNVTIHSD
+124 TVTRKDVTIHTN
-136 HTALISF
+136 HTTLISF

-148 VIEGEEVFVIADKEI
+148 VIEGEEIFVIAEREN

-170 SEVSIVADDIKKV
+170 SEVSILADDIKKV
-183 PKIRDVKDY
+183 PNIRNIKDY
-192 LNLEAGIENDLIR
+192 LNIEAGIENGLIR

-227 QPIMMVNMSSIDQ
+227 QPVMMVNMSSIDQ

-252 GNIRSGLINIIT
+252 GNIRSGLISIIT
-264 KEGSPTNF
+264 KEGSTTNY
-272 SGSIDIHYDPPN
+272 SGSIDIYYDPPQ
-284 YKHDGFS
+284 YKHDGYS

-297 YYLRPFLEPG
+297 YYLRPFLEPS

-313 QNGTWDTDMQESY
+313 HQGAWDSETRESY

-360 YHRAEGS
+360 YHQTEGS
-367 DELNQEQGQYAH
+367 DDLGQIKGQYAH
-379 KPDINLDIGFGGPV
+379 KPDLNLDIGFGGPV
-393 PLVGK
+393 PLIGK
-398 AIGDMS
+398 ILGDMS
-404 FYFSHHNKNEMF
+404 FYFSHNNKNEMF
-416 ALPTARDYYSESNT
+416 ALPTAKDFYSESNT

-435 MTPKEKIKLKI
+435 MTPKDKIKLKI
-446 EGLYGEINTLSASPE
+446 EGIYGEVNTLSASPE

-472 TDILSSYLAT
+472 SDILWSYLAT

-491 SAMYWPN
+491 SALYWPN
-498 ALNPFN
+498 ALNPYN

-511 LTLDHVISPSTFY
+511 LTLDHVINPSTYY

-547 AVRSF
+547 MVQSF
-552 GNVIVDE
+552 GNVNVDE
-559 APLGFLVASDY
+559 SPFGFLVASNY

-604 INKKHQIK
+604 INKKHQVK

-622 NTNYQSQFSYAPKNN
+622 YTNYQSQFSYAPKNN
-637 YVNQYR
+637 YINQYR
-643 AYPSRLSAYIQD
+643 AYPSRLSVYVQD
-655 KIEIRGLFAN
+655 KIEIKGLFAN
-665 LGLRIDSN
+665 LGLRVDNSY
-673 NPNKEWYT
+673 PNINWYT
-681 VDVYSKYLSP
+681 VDLYSKYLSP

-698 QLAPK
+698 ESAPK
-703 ESAKGH
+703 ESARGH

-722 TSVAKLYFNY
+722 THAAKLYFNY

-770 AYELGVEYNLS
+770 AYELGVEYDLFNK
-781 NTILL
+781 ILI

-791 YKDVFEQIAYVNYT
+791 YKDVSDQIAYVGYT

-812 YTTTENTN
+812 YTTTENSN
-820 YEDIRGFEIRA
+820 YEDIRGFELRV
-831 QKRYGRWFTGW
+831 QKRFGHWVTGW
-842 INYNYIVQTWGYFGR
+842 VNYNYVVQTWGNFGR

-874 PKQEKPLARPFVR
+874 PKQEKPLARPFAR

-892 HTPKAWGPKIL
+892 HTPKVWGPKIF
-903 GMRPFGQWQANMLL
+903 GMRPFEQWQANILL
-917 TWKAGDY
+917 GWKAGEY

-937 NLQWKSEFNSDLRIA
+937 NLQWRSEFTGDLRIA
-952 KNISGGKTDLMFFMD
+952 KNISGEKFDLMFFMD
-967 ITNVLGLQ
+967 VNNVFGLQ
-975 YISMQGFDGGD
+975 YISMQGFDSGD
-986 DWRNYVESLHLP
+986 DWRNYLESLHLQ
-998 MYDSEEYLAMGYTGG
+998 MYNDEEYIAKGYTSG
-1013 NDQLGDISSK
+1013 NDRVGDVYS
-1023 DKPHINMPN
+1023 DEKPHINMPN

-1047 FRYYF
+1047 LRYNF

>member
-1 MGRYF
+1 
-6 FLIVLNNLL
+6 
-15 IYFFFL
+15 
-21 SEKENVVMNNYS
+21 MNF
-33 TRSNQILNLNNNLS
+33 INNLS
-47 SKYLII
+47 TKYLVMA
-53 GICFQA
+53 ICIQA
-59 LIWGGISGKISGT
+59 LILGGVSGKISGK
-72 VVNRETGEALP
+72 VVNRDTGEALP
-83 GANVIVVGTSQG
+83 GANVILVGTSQG
-95 AMADEEGEYYILN
+95 AMADGEGEYYILN
-108 LRPGVYSI
+108 LRPGMYSI
-116 TASMIGFQ
+116 SVSMIGFQ
-124 ATTRKNVTIHSD
+124 TVTRKDVTIHPD

-148 VIEGEEVFVIADKEI
+148 VIEGEEIFVIAEREN

-170 SEVSIVADDIKKV
+170 SEVSILADDIKKV
-183 PKIRDVKDY
+183 PNIRNIKDY
-192 LNLEAGIENDLIR
+192 LNIEAGIENGLIR

-227 QPIMMVNMSSIDQ
+227 QPVMMVNMSSIDQ

-252 GNIRSGLINIIT
+252 GNIRSGLISIIT
-264 KEGSPTNF
+264 KEGSTTNY
-272 SGSIDIHYDPPN
+272 SGSIDIYYDPPQ
-284 YKHDGFS
+284 YKHDGYS

-297 YYLRPFLEPG
+297 YYLRPFLEPS

-313 QNGTWDTDMQESY
+313 HQGAWDSETRESY

-360 YHRAEGS
+360 YHQTEGS
-367 DELNQEQGQYAH
+367 DDLGQIKGQYAH
-379 KPDINLDIGFGGPV
+379 KPDLNLDIGFGGPV
-393 PLVGK
+393 PLIGK
-398 AIGDMS
+398 ILGDMS
-404 FYFSHHNKNEMF
+404 FYFSHNNKNEMF
-416 ALPTARDYYSESNT
+416 ALPTAKDFYSESNT

-435 MTPKEKIKLKI
+435 MTPKDKIKLKI
-446 EGLYGEINTLSASPE
+446 EGIYGEVNTLSASPE

-472 TDILSSYLAT
+472 SDILWSYLAT

-491 SAMYWPN
+491 SALYWPN
-498 ALNPFN
+498 ALNPYN

-511 LTLDHVISPSTFY
+511 LTLDHVINPSTYY

-547 AVRSF
+547 MVRSF

-559 APLGFLVASDY
+559 SPFGFLVASNY

-604 INKKHQIK
+604 INKKHQVK

-622 NTNYQSQFSYAPKNN
+622 YTNYQSQFSYAPKNN
-637 YVNQYR
+637 YINQYR
-643 AYPSRLSAYIQD
+643 AYPSRLSLYVQD
-655 KIEIRGLFAN
+655 KIEIKGLFAN
-665 LGLRIDSN
+665 LGLRVDNSY
-673 NPNKEWYT
+673 PNINWYT
-681 VDVYSKYLSP
+681 VDLYSKYLSP

-698 QLAPK
+698 ESAPK
-703 ESAKGH
+703 ESARGH

-722 TSVAKLYFNY
+722 THAAKLYFNY

-770 AYELGVEYNLS
+770 AYELGVEYDLFNK
-781 NTILL
+781 ILI

-791 YKDVFEQIAYVNYT
+791 YKDVSDQIAYVGYT

-812 YTTTENTN
+812 YTTTENSN
-820 YEDIRGFEIRA
+820 YEDIRGFELRV
-831 QKRYGRWFTGW
+831 QKRFGHWVTGW
-842 INYNYIVQTWGYFGR
+842 VNYNYVVQTWGNFGR

-874 PKQEKPLARPFVR
+874 PKQEKPLARPFAR

-892 HTPKAWGPKIL
+892 HTPKVWGPKIF
-903 GMRPFGQWQANMLL
+903 GMRPFEQWQANILL
-917 TWKAGDY
+917 GWKAGEY

-937 NLQWKSEFNSDLRIA
+937 NLQWRSEFTGDLRIA
-952 KNISGGKTDLMFFMD
+952 KNISGEKFDLMFFMD
-967 ITNVLGLQ
+967 VNNVFGLQ
-975 YISMQGFDGGD
+975 YISMQGFDSGD
-986 DWRNYVESLHLP
+986 DWRNYLESLHLQ
-998 MYDSEEYLAMGYTGG
+998 MYNDEEYIAKGYTSG
-1013 NDQLGDISSK
+1013 NDRVGDVYS
-1023 DKPHINMPN
+1023 DEKPHINMPN

-1047 FRYYF
+1047 LRYNF

>member
-1 MGRYF
+1 MRNF
-6 FLIVLNNLL
+6 
-15 IYFFFL
+15 
-21 SEKENVVMNNYS
+21 S
-33 TRSNQILNLNNNLS
+33 TISNKILNLNNNLS
-47 SKYLII
+47 IKYLTI

-59 LIWGGISGKISGT
+59 LIWGGVTGKISGSI
-72 VVNRETGEALP
+72 VNRETGESLP
-83 GANVIVVGTSQG
+83 GANVVVVGTSQG
-95 AMADEEGEYYILN
+95 AMADDDGEYYILN
-108 LRPGVYSI
+108 LRPGIYSI
-116 TASMIGFQ
+116 SASMIGFQ
-124 ATTRKNVTIHSD
+124 ATTRKDVTIHAD

-148 VIEGEEVFVIADKEI
+148 VIEGEEIFVIADKEI

-183 PKIRDVKDY
+183 PKIRDIKDY

-205 GGGLD
+205 GGSLD

-227 QPIMMVNMSSIDQ
+227 QPVMMVNMSSIDQ

-264 KEGSPTNF
+264 KEGSPTSY
-272 SGSIDIHYDPPN
+272 SGSIDIHYDPPQ

-297 YYLRPFLEPG
+297 YYLRPFLEPS
-307 VMWSGT
+307 VMWGGT
-313 QNGTWDTDMQESY
+313 QHWDTDMQESY

-338 LLSDNDP
+338 LLSDNNP

-367 DELNQEQGQYAH
+367 DDLDQKQGQYAH

-398 AIGDMS
+398 AIGNMS

-446 EGLYGEINTLSASPE
+446 EGLYGEVNTLSASPE

-482 SDAYADGGG
+482 SDAYADGGS

-547 AVRSF
+547 AIRSF

-580 SLGGVTRDKSEVTTL
+580 SLGGVTRDNSEVTTL
-595 NIKFDLTSQ
+595 NIKVDLTSQ
-604 INKKHQIK
+604 INKRHQFK

-655 KIEIRGLFAN
+655 KIEIKGLFAN

-698 QLAPK
+698 QSAPK

-709 LKISPR
+709 IKISPR
-715 IGISHPI
+715 IGISHPV
-722 TSVAKLYFNY
+722 TSAAKLYFNY

-757 YLGNPSAEIPKTI
+757 FLGNPSAEIPKTVS
-770 AYELGVEYNLS
+770 YELGVEYNLS
-781 NTILL
+781 NTVLL

-805 SIDGSVN
+805 NIDGSVN
-812 YTTTENTN
+812 YTTTENSN

-874 PKQEKPLARPFVR
+874 PKQEKPLARPFAR

-892 HTPKAWGPKIL
+892 HTPKAWGPKIF

-924 ITWDPLDTYELQD
+924 TTWDPLETYVLQD
-937 NLQWKSEFNSDLRIA
+937 NLQWRSEFNGDLRIA
-952 KNISGGKTDLMFFMD
+952 KNISGEKNDLLFFMD

-975 YISMQGFDGGD
+975 YISIQGFDGGD
-986 DWRNYVESLHLP
+986 DWRDYLESLHLP
-998 MYDSEEYLAMGYTGG
+998 MYDGEEYLAKGYTGG
-1013 NDQLGDISSK
+1013 NDRLGGVSSK
-1023 DKPHINMPN
+1023 TKPHINMPN

-1042 RITIG
+1042 RFTIG
-1047 FRYYF
+1047 FRYNF

>member
-1 MGRYF
+1 MF
-6 FLIVLNNLL
+6 KFP
-15 IYFFFL
+15 
-21 SEKENVVMNNYS
+21 
-33 TRSNQILNLNNNLS
+33 TRSSKKMNFINNLS
-47 SKYLII
+47 TKYLVMA
-53 GICFQA
+53 ICIQA
-59 LIWGGISGKISGT
+59 LILGGVSGKISGK
-72 VVNRETGEALP
+72 VVNRDTGEALP
-83 GANVIVVGTSQG
+83 GANVILVGTSQG
-95 AMADEEGEYYILN
+95 AMADGEGEYYILN
-108 LRPGVYSI
+108 LRPGMYSI
-116 TASMIGFQ
+116 SVSMIGFQ
-124 ATTRKNVTIHSD
+124 TVTRKDVTIHTN
-136 HTALISF
+136 HTTLISF

-148 VIEGEEVFVIADKEI
+148 VIEGEEIFVIAEREN

-170 SEVSIVADDIKKV
+170 SEVSILADDIKKV
-183 PKIRDVKDY
+183 PNIRNIKDY
-192 LNLEAGIENDLIR
+192 LNIEAGIENGLIR

-252 GNIRSGLINIIT
+252 GNIRSGLISIIT
-264 KEGSPTNF
+264 KEGSTTNY
-272 SGSIDIHYDPPN
+272 SGSIDIYYDPPQ
-284 YKHDGFS
+284 YKHDGYS

-297 YYLRPFLEPG
+297 YYLRPFLEPS

-313 QNGTWDTDMQESY
+313 HQGAWDSETRESY

-360 YHRAEGS
+360 YHQTEGS
-367 DELNQEQGQYAH
+367 DDLGQIKGQYAH
-379 KPDINLDIGFGGPV
+379 KPDLNLDIGFGGPV
-393 PLVGK
+393 PLIGK
-398 AIGDMS
+398 ILGDMS
-404 FYFSHHNKNEMF
+404 FYFSHNNKNEMF
-416 ALPTARDYYSESNT
+416 ALPTAKDFYSESNT

-435 MTPKEKIKLKI
+435 MTPKDKIKLKI
-446 EGLYGEINTLSASPE
+446 EGIYGEVNTLSASPE

-472 TDILSSYLAT
+472 SDILWSYLAT

-491 SAMYWPN
+491 SALYWPN
-498 ALNPFN
+498 ALNPYN

-511 LTLDHVISPSTFY
+511 LTLDHVINPSTYY

-547 AVRSF
+547 MVQSF
-552 GNVIVDE
+552 GNVNVDE
-559 APLGFLVASDY
+559 SPFGFLVASNY

-604 INKKHQIK
+604 INKKHQVK

-622 NTNYQSQFSYAPKNN
+622 YTNYQSQFSYAPKNN
-637 YVNQYR
+637 YINQYR
-643 AYPSRLSAYIQD
+643 AYPSRLSLYVQD
-655 KIEIRGLFAN
+655 KIEIKGLFAN
-665 LGLRIDSN
+665 LGLRVDNSY
-673 NPNKEWYT
+673 PNINWYT
-681 VDVYSKYLSP
+681 VDLYSKYLSP

-698 QLAPK
+698 ESAPK
-703 ESAKGH
+703 ESARGH

-722 TSVAKLYFNY
+722 THAAKLYFNY

-757 YLGNPSAEIPKTI
+757 FLGNPSAEIPKTI
-770 AYELGVEYNLS
+770 AYELGVEYDLFNK
-781 NTILL
+781 ILI

-791 YKDVFEQIAYVNYT
+791 YKDVSDQIAYVGYT

-812 YTTTENTN
+812 YTTTENSN
-820 YEDIRGFEIRA
+820 YEDIRGFELRV
-831 QKRYGRWFTGW
+831 QKRFGHWVTGW
-842 INYNYIVQTWGYFGR
+842 VNYNYVVQTWGNFGR

-874 PKQEKPLARPFVR
+874 PKQEKPLARPFAR

-892 HTPKAWGPKIL
+892 HTPKVWGPKIF
-903 GMRPFGQWQANMLL
+903 GMRPFEQWQANILL
-917 TWKAGDY
+917 GWKAGEY

-937 NLQWKSEFNSDLRIA
+937 NLQWRSEFTGDLRIA
-952 KNISGGKTDLMFFMD
+952 KNISGEKFDLMFFMD
-967 ITNVLGLQ
+967 VNNVFGLQ
-975 YISMQGFDGGD
+975 YISMQGFDSGD
-986 DWRNYVESLHLP
+986 DWRNYLESLHLQ
-998 MYDSEEYLAMGYTGG
+998 MYNDEEYIAKGYTSG
-1013 NDQLGDISSK
+1013 NDRVGDVYS
-1023 DKPHINMPN
+1023 DEKPHINMPN

-1047 FRYYF
+1047 LRYNF